1 MNEITIRQ
9 WYDTFKS
16 GEELVEVRIVDNA
29 YKRTYSGYFTDVN
42 TLLNEIRK
50 YDNCN
55 IYFTLNAI
63 NPACYDRE
71 QHDRI
76 VTKPKST
83 TSDNDIVGRDWIL
96 IDIDTK
102 KPSDTNSTDEEKEMA
117 KEVVNNVF
125 KFLRDEGFE
134 KPVVCDSGNGFHLL
148 YKIAM
153 KNSNEN
159 TTICKEFLQVLDML
173 FSNPNV
179 EIDCTT
185 HNASRVCKL
194 YGTFSRKGSNTK
206 KRPQRESKIL
216 RIPDEIKITPNEY
229 FAKVAAM
236 LPKPEQPSKS
246 NYYSNEKFDLEAF
259 LNKHHIA
266 VRNIVRTS
274 SFTKYILDECPFNSS
289 HRAPDSAI
297 FEMSNGG
304 LGFKCLHSSCSQY
317 TWKDFRL
324 KFEPDAYDHKEYQRH
339 EHKMQYYS
347 SQKKEPFVP
356 KKEDS
361 AKGKKWLAM
370 TDVQYVDMSKLVA
383 IPTGYK
389 ELDKK
394 IIGLLMGDVTVL
406 SGLSGCVDCD
416 TEYFNGTEWKKI
428 SDYSYGDKVLQYN
441 KDGSAELVYP
451 TDYIKKQCDYLSLI
465 KSKYG
470 VNQCVSDEHRIVYQT
485 SKKNLAI
492 KTFAELK
499 EQHAGSK
506 HGFIGKFYTTFNYSG
521 KGIPLSEF
529 EIRLMCAIICDG
541 HFCNLYKDKSTCRI
555 NLKKERKKQRLEWIL
570 GKLNMPIDKHQW
582 NPKDLGYNS
591 YLVKAPRIEK
601 EFSNFWYD
609 CNKEQMAI
617 ICDEIL
623 NWDGYITPKRKNF
636 SSISKKTID
645 FIQFCFAC
653 CGYRSTISIDDR
665 LGQKHYKNI
674 CYSLTI
680 TKRNM
685 VSIFASNNPKK
696 EFPIYK
702 TKDGYKYCFSVP
714 SGMLV
719 LRREGRINIT
729 GNSGKSSWI
738 DCVVLNAVQRGYKVG
753 IWSGELQDF
762 RFQSWIDQIAAGK
775 NYVCKK
781 EGYENYYYAPKNIS
795 NQINKWLEG
804 KLFLYNNNYGSKWQQ
819 LFADIKTLVENEGTQ
834 LVVLDNLMALQID
847 SYDGDKYTQ
856 QTRFINDLKEYAK
869 AKNIHVIL
877 VCHPRKE
884 GGFLRKESIS
894 GTADLTNL
902 ADSVIIIHRI
912 GKDFEQRAGEFFGKD
927 KVLPY
932 LKYNSAIEVCKNRSM
947 GVIDLLVGMYYE
959 VESRRLKNEISEN
972 IVYGWQEQPAQLT
985 FEPTPESDVSDL
997 QDIYDNMSNQ
1007 LPFGSELQELPF

>member
-347 SQKKEPFVP
+347 QQKKEPFVP

-361 AKGKKWLAM
+361 TKGKKWLAM

-406 SGLSGCVDCD
+406 SGLSG
-416 TEYFNGTEWKKI
+416 
-428 SDYSYGDKVLQYN
+428 
-441 KDGSAELVYP
+441 
-451 TDYIKKQCDYLSLI
+451 
-465 KSKYG
+465 
-470 VNQCVSDEHRIVYQT
+470 
-485 SKKNLAI
+485 
-492 KTFAELK
+492 
-499 EQHAGSK
+499 
-506 HGFIGKFYTTFNYSG
+506 SG
-521 KGIPLSEF
+521 K
-529 EIRLMCAIICDG
+529 
-541 HFCNLYKDKSTCRI
+541 T
-555 NLKKERKKQRLEWIL
+555 
-570 GKLNMPIDKHQW
+570 
-582 NPKDLGYNS
+582 
-591 YLVKAPRIEK
+591 
-601 EFSNFWYD
+601 
-609 CNKEQMAI
+609 
-617 ICDEIL
+617 
-623 NWDGYITPKRKNF
+623 
-636 SSISKKTID
+636 
-645 FIQFCFAC
+645 
-653 CGYRSTISIDDR
+653 
-665 LGQKHYKNI
+665 
-674 CYSLTI
+674 
-680 TKRNM
+680 
-685 VSIFASNNPKK
+685 
-696 EFPIYK
+696 
-702 TKDGYKYCFSVP
+702 
-714 SGMLV
+714 
-719 LRREGRINIT
+719 
-729 GNSGKSSWI
+729 SWM

-762 RFQSWIDQIAAGK
+762 RFQSWIDQISAGK

-781 EGYENYYYAPKNIS
+781 EGYENYYYAPKNIA

-834 LVVLDNLMALQID
+834 LIVLDNLMALQID

-932 LKYNSAIEVCKNRSM
+932 LKYNSVIEVCKNRSM

>member
-29 YKRTYSGYFTDVN
+29 YKRTYSGYFTDVD

-370 TDVQYVDMSKLVA
+370 TDVQYVDMSKMA
-383 IPTGYK
+383 SIPTGYK

-394 IIGLLMGDVTVL
+394 IIGLLLGDVTVL
-406 SGLSGCVDCD
+406 SGGSG
-416 TEYFNGTEWKKI
+416 
-428 SDYSYGDKVLQYN
+428 
-441 KDGSAELVYP
+441 A
-451 TDYIKKQCDYLSLI
+451 
-465 KSKYG
+465 
-470 VNQCVSDEHRIVYQT
+470 
-485 SKKNLAI
+485 
-492 KTFAELK
+492 
-499 EQHAGSK
+499 
-506 HGFIGKFYTTFNYSG
+506 
-521 KGIPLSEF
+521 
-529 EIRLMCAIICDG
+529 
-541 HFCNLYKDKSTCRI
+541 
-555 NLKKERKKQRLEWIL
+555 
-570 GKLNMPIDKHQW
+570 
-582 NPKDLGYNS
+582 
-591 YLVKAPRIEK
+591 
-601 EFSNFWYD
+601 
-609 CNKEQMAI
+609 
-617 ICDEIL
+617 
-623 NWDGYITPKRKNF
+623 
-636 SSISKKTID
+636 
-645 FIQFCFAC
+645 
-653 CGYRSTISIDDR
+653 
-665 LGQKHYKNI
+665 
-674 CYSLTI
+674 
-680 TKRNM
+680 
-685 VSIFASNNPKK
+685 
-696 EFPIYK
+696 
-702 TKDGYKYCFSVP
+702 
-714 SGMLV
+714 
-719 LRREGRINIT
+719 
-729 GNSGKSSWI
+729 GKSSWI
-738 DCVVLNAVQRGYKVG
+738 DCVALNAIQRGYKVG

-762 RFQSWIDQIAAGK
+762 RFQSWINQIAAGK
-775 NYVCKK
+775 NYVCKR
-781 EGYENYYYAPKNIS
+781 EGFENYYYAPKNIS
-795 NQINKWLEG
+795 NQISNWLEG

-819 LFADIKTLVENEGTQ
+819 LFADVKELVDKEGVQ
-834 LVVLDNLMALQID
+834 LIVLDNLMALQID
-847 SYDGDKYTQ
+847 NYEGDKYTQ
-856 QTRFINDLKEYAK
+856 QTKFINDLKEYAK
-869 AKNIHVIL
+869 AKNVHVLL

-884 GGFLRKESIS
+884 GIFLRKESIS

-902 ADSVIIIHRI
+902 ADSVFIIHRI

-927 KVLPY
+927 KVIPY
-932 LKYNSAIEVCKNRSM
+932 LKYNSVIEVCKNRSM

-1007 LPFGSELQELPF
+1007 LPFGNELQELPF

>member
-274 SFTKYILDECPFNSS
+274 SFTKYILEECPFNSS

-370 TDVQYVDMSKLVA
+370 TDVQYVDMSKMA
-383 IPTGYK
+383 SIPTGYK

-394 IIGLLMGDVTVL
+394 IIGMLLGDVTVL
-406 SGLSGCVDCD
+406 SGGSG
-416 TEYFNGTEWKKI
+416 
-428 SDYSYGDKVLQYN
+428 
-441 KDGSAELVYP
+441 A
-451 TDYIKKQCDYLSLI
+451 
-465 KSKYG
+465 
-470 VNQCVSDEHRIVYQT
+470 
-485 SKKNLAI
+485 
-492 KTFAELK
+492 
-499 EQHAGSK
+499 
-506 HGFIGKFYTTFNYSG
+506 
-521 KGIPLSEF
+521 
-529 EIRLMCAIICDG
+529 
-541 HFCNLYKDKSTCRI
+541 
-555 NLKKERKKQRLEWIL
+555 
-570 GKLNMPIDKHQW
+570 
-582 NPKDLGYNS
+582 
-591 YLVKAPRIEK
+591 
-601 EFSNFWYD
+601 
-609 CNKEQMAI
+609 
-617 ICDEIL
+617 
-623 NWDGYITPKRKNF
+623 
-636 SSISKKTID
+636 
-645 FIQFCFAC
+645 
-653 CGYRSTISIDDR
+653 
-665 LGQKHYKNI
+665 
-674 CYSLTI
+674 
-680 TKRNM
+680 
-685 VSIFASNNPKK
+685 
-696 EFPIYK
+696 
-702 TKDGYKYCFSVP
+702 
-714 SGMLV
+714 
-719 LRREGRINIT
+719 
-729 GNSGKSSWI
+729 GKSSWI
-738 DCVVLNAVQRGYKVG
+738 DCVALNAIQRGYKVG

-762 RFQSWIDQIAAGK
+762 RFQSWINQIAAGK
-775 NYVCKK
+775 NYVCKR
-781 EGYENYYYAPKNIS
+781 EGFENYYYAPKNIS
-795 NQINKWLEG
+795 NQISNWLEG

-819 LFADIKTLVENEGTQ
+819 LFADVKELVDKEGVQ
-834 LVVLDNLMALQID
+834 LIVLDNLMALQID
-847 SYDGDKYTQ
+847 NYEGDKYTQ
-856 QTRFINDLKEYAK
+856 QTKFINDLKEYAK
-869 AKNIHVIL
+869 AKNVHVLL

-884 GGFLRKESIS
+884 GIFLRKESIS

-902 ADSVIIIHRI
+902 ADSVFIIHRI

-927 KVLPY
+927 KVTPY
-932 LKYNSAIEVCKNRSM
+932 LKYNSVIEVCKNRSM
-947 GVIDLLVGMYYE
+947 GVIDLLVGMYFE

-1007 LPFGSELQELPF
+1007 LPFGNELQELPF

>member
-29 YKRTYSGYFTDVN
+29 YKRTYSGYFTDVD

-173 FSNPNV
+173 FSNSNV

-194 YGTFSRKGSNTK
+194 YGAFSRKGSNTK

-347 SQKKEPFVP
+347 QQKKEPFVP

-361 AKGKKWLAM
+361 TKGKKWLAM

-406 SGLSGCVDCD
+406 SGLSG
-416 TEYFNGTEWKKI
+416 
-428 SDYSYGDKVLQYN
+428 
-441 KDGSAELVYP
+441 
-451 TDYIKKQCDYLSLI
+451 
-465 KSKYG
+465 
-470 VNQCVSDEHRIVYQT
+470 
-485 SKKNLAI
+485 
-492 KTFAELK
+492 
-499 EQHAGSK
+499 
-506 HGFIGKFYTTFNYSG
+506 SG
-521 KGIPLSEF
+521 K
-529 EIRLMCAIICDG
+529 
-541 HFCNLYKDKSTCRI
+541 T
-555 NLKKERKKQRLEWIL
+555 
-570 GKLNMPIDKHQW
+570 
-582 NPKDLGYNS
+582 
-591 YLVKAPRIEK
+591 
-601 EFSNFWYD
+601 
-609 CNKEQMAI
+609 
-617 ICDEIL
+617 
-623 NWDGYITPKRKNF
+623 
-636 SSISKKTID
+636 
-645 FIQFCFAC
+645 
-653 CGYRSTISIDDR
+653 
-665 LGQKHYKNI
+665 
-674 CYSLTI
+674 
-680 TKRNM
+680 
-685 VSIFASNNPKK
+685 
-696 EFPIYK
+696 
-702 TKDGYKYCFSVP
+702 
-714 SGMLV
+714 
-719 LRREGRINIT
+719 
-729 GNSGKSSWI
+729 SWI

-762 RFQSWIDQIAAGK
+762 RFQSWIDQISAGK

-781 EGYENYYYAPKNIS
+781 EGYENYYYAPKNIA

-834 LVVLDNLMALQID
+834 LIVLDNLMALQID

-932 LKYNSAIEVCKNRSM
+932 LKYNSVIEVCKNRSM

-1007 LPFGSELQELPF
+1007 LPFGSELPELPF

>member
-1 MNEITIRQ
+1 MTMNEITIRQ

-29 YKRTYSGYFTDVN
+29 YKRTYSGYFTDVD

-153 KNSNEN
+153 KNNNEN

-179 EIDCTT
+179 EIDCSTF
-185 HNASRVCKL
+185 NSSRICKL

-347 SQKKEPFVP
+347 QQKKEPFVP

-361 AKGKKWLAM
+361 TKGKKWLAM

-406 SGLSGCVDCD
+406 SGLSG
-416 TEYFNGTEWKKI
+416 
-428 SDYSYGDKVLQYN
+428 
-441 KDGSAELVYP
+441 
-451 TDYIKKQCDYLSLI
+451 
-465 KSKYG
+465 
-470 VNQCVSDEHRIVYQT
+470 
-485 SKKNLAI
+485 
-492 KTFAELK
+492 
-499 EQHAGSK
+499 
-506 HGFIGKFYTTFNYSG
+506 SG
-521 KGIPLSEF
+521 K
-529 EIRLMCAIICDG
+529 
-541 HFCNLYKDKSTCRI
+541 T
-555 NLKKERKKQRLEWIL
+555 
-570 GKLNMPIDKHQW
+570 
-582 NPKDLGYNS
+582 
-591 YLVKAPRIEK
+591 
-601 EFSNFWYD
+601 
-609 CNKEQMAI
+609 
-617 ICDEIL
+617 
-623 NWDGYITPKRKNF
+623 
-636 SSISKKTID
+636 
-645 FIQFCFAC
+645 
-653 CGYRSTISIDDR
+653 
-665 LGQKHYKNI
+665 
-674 CYSLTI
+674 
-680 TKRNM
+680 
-685 VSIFASNNPKK
+685 
-696 EFPIYK
+696 
-702 TKDGYKYCFSVP
+702 
-714 SGMLV
+714 
-719 LRREGRINIT
+719 
-729 GNSGKSSWI
+729 SWI

-762 RFQSWIDQIAAGK
+762 RFQSWIDQISAGK

-781 EGYENYYYAPKNIS
+781 EGYENYYYAPKNIA

-932 LKYNSAIEVCKNRSM
+932 LKYNSVIEVCKNRSM

>member
-347 SQKKEPFVP
+347 QQKKEPFVP

-370 TDVQYVDMSKLVA
+370 TDVQYVDMSKMA
-383 IPTGYK
+383 SIPTGYK

-394 IIGLLMGDVTVL
+394 IIGLLLGDVTVL
-406 SGLSGCVDCD
+406 SGGSG
-416 TEYFNGTEWKKI
+416 
-428 SDYSYGDKVLQYN
+428 
-441 KDGSAELVYP
+441 A
-451 TDYIKKQCDYLSLI
+451 
-465 KSKYG
+465 
-470 VNQCVSDEHRIVYQT
+470 
-485 SKKNLAI
+485 
-492 KTFAELK
+492 
-499 EQHAGSK
+499 
-506 HGFIGKFYTTFNYSG
+506 
-521 KGIPLSEF
+521 
-529 EIRLMCAIICDG
+529 
-541 HFCNLYKDKSTCRI
+541 
-555 NLKKERKKQRLEWIL
+555 
-570 GKLNMPIDKHQW
+570 
-582 NPKDLGYNS
+582 
-591 YLVKAPRIEK
+591 
-601 EFSNFWYD
+601 
-609 CNKEQMAI
+609 
-617 ICDEIL
+617 
-623 NWDGYITPKRKNF
+623 
-636 SSISKKTID
+636 
-645 FIQFCFAC
+645 
-653 CGYRSTISIDDR
+653 
-665 LGQKHYKNI
+665 
-674 CYSLTI
+674 
-680 TKRNM
+680 
-685 VSIFASNNPKK
+685 
-696 EFPIYK
+696 
-702 TKDGYKYCFSVP
+702 
-714 SGMLV
+714 
-719 LRREGRINIT
+719 
-729 GNSGKSSWI
+729 GKSSWI
-738 DCVVLNAVQRGYKVG
+738 DCVALNAIQRGYKVG

-762 RFQSWIDQIAAGK
+762 RFQSWINQIAAGK
-775 NYVCKK
+775 NYVCKR
-781 EGYENYYYAPKNIS
+781 EGFENYYYAPKNIS
-795 NQINKWLEG
+795 NQISNWLEG

-819 LFADIKTLVENEGTQ
+819 LFADVKELVDKEGVQ
-834 LVVLDNLMALQID
+834 LIVLDNLMALQID
-847 SYDGDKYTQ
+847 NYEGDKYTQ
-856 QTRFINDLKEYAK
+856 QTKFIKDLKEYAK
-869 AKNIHVIL
+869 AKNVHVLL

-884 GGFLRKESIS
+884 GIFLRKESIS

-902 ADSVIIIHRI
+902 ADSVFIIHRI

-932 LKYNSAIEVCKNRSM
+932 LKYNSVIEVCKNRSM

>member
-1 MNEITIRQ
+1 MKMNEITIRQ

-347 SQKKEPFVP
+347 QQKKEPFVP

-361 AKGKKWLAM
+361 TKGKKWLAM

-406 SGLSGCVDCD
+406 SGLSG
-416 TEYFNGTEWKKI
+416 
-428 SDYSYGDKVLQYN
+428 
-441 KDGSAELVYP
+441 
-451 TDYIKKQCDYLSLI
+451 
-465 KSKYG
+465 
-470 VNQCVSDEHRIVYQT
+470 
-485 SKKNLAI
+485 
-492 KTFAELK
+492 
-499 EQHAGSK
+499 
-506 HGFIGKFYTTFNYSG
+506 SG
-521 KGIPLSEF
+521 K
-529 EIRLMCAIICDG
+529 
-541 HFCNLYKDKSTCRI
+541 T
-555 NLKKERKKQRLEWIL
+555 
-570 GKLNMPIDKHQW
+570 
-582 NPKDLGYNS
+582 
-591 YLVKAPRIEK
+591 
-601 EFSNFWYD
+601 
-609 CNKEQMAI
+609 
-617 ICDEIL
+617 
-623 NWDGYITPKRKNF
+623 
-636 SSISKKTID
+636 
-645 FIQFCFAC
+645 
-653 CGYRSTISIDDR
+653 
-665 LGQKHYKNI
+665 
-674 CYSLTI
+674 
-680 TKRNM
+680 
-685 VSIFASNNPKK
+685 
-696 EFPIYK
+696 
-702 TKDGYKYCFSVP
+702 
-714 SGMLV
+714 
-719 LRREGRINIT
+719 
-729 GNSGKSSWI
+729 SWI

-762 RFQSWIDQIAAGK
+762 RFQSWIDQISAGK

-781 EGYENYYYAPKNIS
+781 EGYENYYYAPKNIA

-834 LVVLDNLMALQID
+834 LIVLDNLMALQID

-932 LKYNSAIEVCKNRSM
+932 LKYNSVIEVCKNRSM

>member
-96 IDIDTK
+96 IDIDIK

-347 SQKKEPFVP
+347 QQKKEPFVP

-370 TDVQYVDMSKLVA
+370 TDVQYVDMSKMA
-383 IPTGYK
+383 SIPTGYK

-394 IIGLLMGDVTVL
+394 IIGLLLGDVTVL
-406 SGLSGCVDCD
+406 SGGSG
-416 TEYFNGTEWKKI
+416 
-428 SDYSYGDKVLQYN
+428 
-441 KDGSAELVYP
+441 A
-451 TDYIKKQCDYLSLI
+451 
-465 KSKYG
+465 
-470 VNQCVSDEHRIVYQT
+470 
-485 SKKNLAI
+485 
-492 KTFAELK
+492 
-499 EQHAGSK
+499 
-506 HGFIGKFYTTFNYSG
+506 
-521 KGIPLSEF
+521 
-529 EIRLMCAIICDG
+529 
-541 HFCNLYKDKSTCRI
+541 
-555 NLKKERKKQRLEWIL
+555 
-570 GKLNMPIDKHQW
+570 
-582 NPKDLGYNS
+582 
-591 YLVKAPRIEK
+591 
-601 EFSNFWYD
+601 
-609 CNKEQMAI
+609 
-617 ICDEIL
+617 
-623 NWDGYITPKRKNF
+623 
-636 SSISKKTID
+636 
-645 FIQFCFAC
+645 
-653 CGYRSTISIDDR
+653 
-665 LGQKHYKNI
+665 
-674 CYSLTI
+674 
-680 TKRNM
+680 
-685 VSIFASNNPKK
+685 
-696 EFPIYK
+696 
-702 TKDGYKYCFSVP
+702 
-714 SGMLV
+714 
-719 LRREGRINIT
+719 
-729 GNSGKSSWI
+729 GKSSWI
-738 DCVVLNAVQRGYKVG
+738 DCVALNAIQRGYKVG

-762 RFQSWIDQIAAGK
+762 RFQSWINQIAAGK
-775 NYVCKK
+775 NYVCKR
-781 EGYENYYYAPKNIS
+781 EGFENYYYAPKNIS
-795 NQINKWLEG
+795 NQISNWLEG

-819 LFADIKTLVENEGTQ
+819 LFADVKELVDKEGVQ
-834 LVVLDNLMALQID
+834 LIVLDNLMALQID
-847 SYDGDKYTQ
+847 NYEGDKYTQ
-856 QTRFINDLKEYAK
+856 QTKFINDLKEYAK
-869 AKNIHVIL
+869 AKNVHVLL

-884 GGFLRKESIS
+884 GIFLRKESIS

-902 ADSVIIIHRI
+902 ADSVFIIHRI

-932 LKYNSAIEVCKNRSM
+932 LKYNSVIEVCKNRSM

>member
-83 TSDNDIVGRDWIL
+83 TSDNDIVGRDWML

-179 EIDCTT
+179 EIDRTT
-185 HNASRVCKL
+185 QNASRVCKL

-274 SFTKYILDECPFNSS
+274 SFTKYILEECPFNSS

-370 TDVQYVDMSKLVA
+370 TDVQYVDMSKMA
-383 IPTGYK
+383 SIPTGYK

-394 IIGLLMGDVTVL
+394 IIGLLLGDVTVL
-406 SGLSGCVDCD
+406 SGGSG
-416 TEYFNGTEWKKI
+416 
-428 SDYSYGDKVLQYN
+428 
-441 KDGSAELVYP
+441 A
-451 TDYIKKQCDYLSLI
+451 
-465 KSKYG
+465 
-470 VNQCVSDEHRIVYQT
+470 
-485 SKKNLAI
+485 
-492 KTFAELK
+492 
-499 EQHAGSK
+499 
-506 HGFIGKFYTTFNYSG
+506 
-521 KGIPLSEF
+521 
-529 EIRLMCAIICDG
+529 
-541 HFCNLYKDKSTCRI
+541 
-555 NLKKERKKQRLEWIL
+555 
-570 GKLNMPIDKHQW
+570 
-582 NPKDLGYNS
+582 
-591 YLVKAPRIEK
+591 
-601 EFSNFWYD
+601 
-609 CNKEQMAI
+609 
-617 ICDEIL
+617 
-623 NWDGYITPKRKNF
+623 
-636 SSISKKTID
+636 
-645 FIQFCFAC
+645 
-653 CGYRSTISIDDR
+653 
-665 LGQKHYKNI
+665 
-674 CYSLTI
+674 
-680 TKRNM
+680 
-685 VSIFASNNPKK
+685 
-696 EFPIYK
+696 
-702 TKDGYKYCFSVP
+702 
-714 SGMLV
+714 
-719 LRREGRINIT
+719 
-729 GNSGKSSWI
+729 GKSSWI
-738 DCVVLNAVQRGYKVG
+738 DCVALNAIQRGYKVG

-762 RFQSWIDQIAAGK
+762 RFQSWINQIAAGK
-775 NYVCKK
+775 NYVCKR
-781 EGYENYYYAPKNIS
+781 EGFENYYYAPKNIS
-795 NQINKWLEG
+795 NQISNWLEG

-819 LFADIKTLVENEGTQ
+819 LFADVKELVDKEGVQ
-834 LVVLDNLMALQID
+834 LIVLDNLMALQID
-847 SYDGDKYTQ
+847 NYEGDKYTQ
-856 QTRFINDLKEYAK
+856 QTKFINDLKEYAK
-869 AKNIHVIL
+869 AKNVHVLL

-884 GGFLRKESIS
+884 GIFLRKESIS

-902 ADSVIIIHRI
+902 ADSVFIIHRI

-927 KVLPY
+927 KVTPY
-932 LKYNSAIEVCKNRSM
+932 LKYNSVIEVCKNRSM
-947 GVIDLLVGMYYE
+947 GVIDLLVGMYFE

-1007 LPFGSELQELPF
+1007 LPFGNELQELPF

>member
-16 GEELVEVRIVDNA
+16 GEELVEVRIVDNT

-324 KFEPDAYDHKEYQRH
+324 KFESDAYDHKEYQRH

-370 TDVQYVDMSKLVA
+370 TDVQYVDMSKMA
-383 IPTGYK
+383 SIPTGYK

-394 IIGLLMGDVTVL
+394 IIGLLLGDVTVL
-406 SGLSGCVDCD
+406 SGGSG
-416 TEYFNGTEWKKI
+416 
-428 SDYSYGDKVLQYN
+428 
-441 KDGSAELVYP
+441 A
-451 TDYIKKQCDYLSLI
+451 
-465 KSKYG
+465 
-470 VNQCVSDEHRIVYQT
+470 
-485 SKKNLAI
+485 
-492 KTFAELK
+492 
-499 EQHAGSK
+499 
-506 HGFIGKFYTTFNYSG
+506 
-521 KGIPLSEF
+521 
-529 EIRLMCAIICDG
+529 
-541 HFCNLYKDKSTCRI
+541 
-555 NLKKERKKQRLEWIL
+555 
-570 GKLNMPIDKHQW
+570 
-582 NPKDLGYNS
+582 
-591 YLVKAPRIEK
+591 
-601 EFSNFWYD
+601 
-609 CNKEQMAI
+609 
-617 ICDEIL
+617 
-623 NWDGYITPKRKNF
+623 
-636 SSISKKTID
+636 
-645 FIQFCFAC
+645 
-653 CGYRSTISIDDR
+653 
-665 LGQKHYKNI
+665 
-674 CYSLTI
+674 
-680 TKRNM
+680 
-685 VSIFASNNPKK
+685 
-696 EFPIYK
+696 
-702 TKDGYKYCFSVP
+702 
-714 SGMLV
+714 
-719 LRREGRINIT
+719 
-729 GNSGKSSWI
+729 GKSSWI
-738 DCVVLNAVQRGYKVG
+738 DCVALNAIQRGYKVG

-762 RFQSWIDQIAAGK
+762 RFQSWINQIAAGK
-775 NYVCKK
+775 NYVCKR
-781 EGYENYYYAPKNIS
+781 EGFENYYYAPKNIS
-795 NQINKWLEG
+795 NQISNWLEG

-819 LFADIKTLVENEGTQ
+819 LFADVKELVDKEGVQ
-834 LVVLDNLMALQID
+834 LIVLDNLMALQID
-847 SYDGDKYTQ
+847 NYEGDKYTQ
-856 QTRFINDLKEYAK
+856 QTKFINDLKEYAK
-869 AKNIHVIL
+869 AKNVHVLL

-884 GGFLRKESIS
+884 GIFLRKESIS

-902 ADSVIIIHRI
+902 ADSVFIIHRI

-932 LKYNSAIEVCKNRSM
+932 LKYNSVIEVCKNRSM

>member
-1 MNEITIRQ
+1 MTMNEITIRQ

-29 YKRTYSGYFTDVN
+29 YKRTYSGYFTDVD

-173 FSNPNV
+173 FSNSNV

-347 SQKKEPFVP
+347 QQKKEPFVP

-361 AKGKKWLAM
+361 TKGKKWLAM

-406 SGLSGCVDCD
+406 SGLSG
-416 TEYFNGTEWKKI
+416 
-428 SDYSYGDKVLQYN
+428 
-441 KDGSAELVYP
+441 
-451 TDYIKKQCDYLSLI
+451 
-465 KSKYG
+465 
-470 VNQCVSDEHRIVYQT
+470 
-485 SKKNLAI
+485 
-492 KTFAELK
+492 
-499 EQHAGSK
+499 
-506 HGFIGKFYTTFNYSG
+506 SG
-521 KGIPLSEF
+521 K
-529 EIRLMCAIICDG
+529 
-541 HFCNLYKDKSTCRI
+541 T
-555 NLKKERKKQRLEWIL
+555 
-570 GKLNMPIDKHQW
+570 
-582 NPKDLGYNS
+582 
-591 YLVKAPRIEK
+591 
-601 EFSNFWYD
+601 
-609 CNKEQMAI
+609 
-617 ICDEIL
+617 
-623 NWDGYITPKRKNF
+623 
-636 SSISKKTID
+636 
-645 FIQFCFAC
+645 
-653 CGYRSTISIDDR
+653 
-665 LGQKHYKNI
+665 
-674 CYSLTI
+674 
-680 TKRNM
+680 
-685 VSIFASNNPKK
+685 
-696 EFPIYK
+696 
-702 TKDGYKYCFSVP
+702 
-714 SGMLV
+714 
-719 LRREGRINIT
+719 
-729 GNSGKSSWI
+729 SWI

-762 RFQSWIDQIAAGK
+762 RFQSWIDQISAGK

-781 EGYENYYYAPKNIS
+781 EGYENYYYAPKNIA

-834 LVVLDNLMALQID
+834 LIVLDNLMALQID

-932 LKYNSAIEVCKNRSM
+932 LKYNSVIEVCKNRSM

>member
-1 MNEITIRQ
+1 MTMNEITIRQ

-29 YKRTYSGYFTDVN
+29 YKRTYSGYFTDVD

-179 EIDCTT
+179 EIDCSTF
-185 HNASRVCKL
+185 NSSRICKL

-216 RIPDEIKITPNEY
+216 RIPDEVKITPNEY

-274 SFTKYILDECPFNSS
+274 SFTKYILEECPFNSS

-370 TDVQYVDMSKLVA
+370 TDVQYVDMSKMA
-383 IPTGYK
+383 SIPTGYK

-394 IIGLLMGDVTVL
+394 IIGLLLGDVTVL
-406 SGLSGCVDCD
+406 SGGSG
-416 TEYFNGTEWKKI
+416 
-428 SDYSYGDKVLQYN
+428 
-441 KDGSAELVYP
+441 A
-451 TDYIKKQCDYLSLI
+451 
-465 KSKYG
+465 
-470 VNQCVSDEHRIVYQT
+470 
-485 SKKNLAI
+485 
-492 KTFAELK
+492 
-499 EQHAGSK
+499 
-506 HGFIGKFYTTFNYSG
+506 
-521 KGIPLSEF
+521 
-529 EIRLMCAIICDG
+529 
-541 HFCNLYKDKSTCRI
+541 
-555 NLKKERKKQRLEWIL
+555 
-570 GKLNMPIDKHQW
+570 
-582 NPKDLGYNS
+582 
-591 YLVKAPRIEK
+591 
-601 EFSNFWYD
+601 
-609 CNKEQMAI
+609 
-617 ICDEIL
+617 
-623 NWDGYITPKRKNF
+623 
-636 SSISKKTID
+636 
-645 FIQFCFAC
+645 
-653 CGYRSTISIDDR
+653 
-665 LGQKHYKNI
+665 
-674 CYSLTI
+674 
-680 TKRNM
+680 
-685 VSIFASNNPKK
+685 
-696 EFPIYK
+696 
-702 TKDGYKYCFSVP
+702 
-714 SGMLV
+714 
-719 LRREGRINIT
+719 
-729 GNSGKSSWI
+729 GKSSWI
-738 DCVVLNAVQRGYKVG
+738 DCVALNAIQRGYKVG

-762 RFQSWIDQIAAGK
+762 RFQSWINQIAAGK
-775 NYVCKK
+775 NYVCKR
-781 EGYENYYYAPKNIS
+781 EGFENYYYAPKNIS
-795 NQINKWLEG
+795 NQISNWLEG

-819 LFADIKTLVENEGTQ
+819 LFADVKELVDKEGVQ
-834 LVVLDNLMALQID
+834 LIVLDNLMALQID
-847 SYDGDKYTQ
+847 NYEGDKYTQ
-856 QTRFINDLKEYAK
+856 QTKFINDLKEYAK
-869 AKNIHVIL
+869 AKNVHVLL

-884 GGFLRKESIS
+884 GIFLRKESIS

-902 ADSVIIIHRI
+902 ADSVFIIHRI

-932 LKYNSAIEVCKNRSM
+932 LKYNSVIEVCKNRSM

-985 FEPTPESDVSDL
+985 FETTPESDVSDL

>member
-173 FSNPNV
+173 FYNPNV

-347 SQKKEPFVP
+347 QQKKEPFVP

-361 AKGKKWLAM
+361 TKGKKWLAM

-406 SGLSGCVDCD
+406 SGLSG
-416 TEYFNGTEWKKI
+416 
-428 SDYSYGDKVLQYN
+428 
-441 KDGSAELVYP
+441 
-451 TDYIKKQCDYLSLI
+451 
-465 KSKYG
+465 
-470 VNQCVSDEHRIVYQT
+470 
-485 SKKNLAI
+485 
-492 KTFAELK
+492 
-499 EQHAGSK
+499 
-506 HGFIGKFYTTFNYSG
+506 SG
-521 KGIPLSEF
+521 K
-529 EIRLMCAIICDG
+529 
-541 HFCNLYKDKSTCRI
+541 T
-555 NLKKERKKQRLEWIL
+555 
-570 GKLNMPIDKHQW
+570 
-582 NPKDLGYNS
+582 
-591 YLVKAPRIEK
+591 
-601 EFSNFWYD
+601 
-609 CNKEQMAI
+609 
-617 ICDEIL
+617 
-623 NWDGYITPKRKNF
+623 
-636 SSISKKTID
+636 
-645 FIQFCFAC
+645 
-653 CGYRSTISIDDR
+653 
-665 LGQKHYKNI
+665 
-674 CYSLTI
+674 
-680 TKRNM
+680 
-685 VSIFASNNPKK
+685 
-696 EFPIYK
+696 
-702 TKDGYKYCFSVP
+702 
-714 SGMLV
+714 
-719 LRREGRINIT
+719 
-729 GNSGKSSWI
+729 SWI

-762 RFQSWIDQIAAGK
+762 RFQSWIDQISAGK

-781 EGYENYYYAPKNIS
+781 EGYENYYYAPKNIA

-834 LVVLDNLMALQID
+834 LIVLDNLMALQID

-932 LKYNSAIEVCKNRSM
+932 LKYNSVIEVCKNRSM

-1007 LPFGSELQELPF
+1007 LPFGSELPELPF

>member
-274 SFTKYILDECPFNSS
+274 SFTKYILEECPFNSS

-370 TDVQYVDMSKLVA
+370 TDVQYVDMSKIA
-383 IPTGYK
+383 SIPTGYK

-394 IIGLLMGDVTVL
+394 IIGLLLGDVTVL
-406 SGLSGCVDCD
+406 SGGSG
-416 TEYFNGTEWKKI
+416 
-428 SDYSYGDKVLQYN
+428 
-441 KDGSAELVYP
+441 A
-451 TDYIKKQCDYLSLI
+451 
-465 KSKYG
+465 
-470 VNQCVSDEHRIVYQT
+470 
-485 SKKNLAI
+485 
-492 KTFAELK
+492 
-499 EQHAGSK
+499 
-506 HGFIGKFYTTFNYSG
+506 
-521 KGIPLSEF
+521 
-529 EIRLMCAIICDG
+529 
-541 HFCNLYKDKSTCRI
+541 
-555 NLKKERKKQRLEWIL
+555 
-570 GKLNMPIDKHQW
+570 
-582 NPKDLGYNS
+582 
-591 YLVKAPRIEK
+591 
-601 EFSNFWYD
+601 
-609 CNKEQMAI
+609 
-617 ICDEIL
+617 
-623 NWDGYITPKRKNF
+623 
-636 SSISKKTID
+636 
-645 FIQFCFAC
+645 
-653 CGYRSTISIDDR
+653 
-665 LGQKHYKNI
+665 
-674 CYSLTI
+674 
-680 TKRNM
+680 
-685 VSIFASNNPKK
+685 
-696 EFPIYK
+696 
-702 TKDGYKYCFSVP
+702 
-714 SGMLV
+714 
-719 LRREGRINIT
+719 
-729 GNSGKSSWI
+729 GKSSWI
-738 DCVVLNAVQRGYKVG
+738 DCVALNAIQRGYKVG

-762 RFQSWIDQIAAGK
+762 RFQSWINQIAAGK
-775 NYVCKK
+775 NYVCKR
-781 EGYENYYYAPKNIS
+781 EGFENYYYAPKNIS
-795 NQINKWLEG
+795 NQISNWLEG

-819 LFADIKTLVENEGTQ
+819 LFADVKELVDKEGVQ
-834 LVVLDNLMALQID
+834 LIVLDNLMALQID
-847 SYDGDKYTQ
+847 NYEGDKYTQ
-856 QTRFINDLKEYAK
+856 QTKFINDLKEYAK
-869 AKNIHVIL
+869 AKNVHVLL

-884 GGFLRKESIS
+884 GIFLRKESIS

-902 ADSVIIIHRI
+902 ADSVFIIHRI

-932 LKYNSAIEVCKNRSM
+932 LKYNSVIEVCKNRSM

-1007 LPFGSELQELPF
+1007 LPFGSELPELPF

>member
-370 TDVQYVDMSKLVA
+370 TDVQYVDMSKMA
-383 IPTGYK
+383 SIPTGYK

-394 IIGLLMGDVTVL
+394 IIGLLLGDVTVL
-406 SGLSGCVDCD
+406 SGGSG
-416 TEYFNGTEWKKI
+416 
-428 SDYSYGDKVLQYN
+428 
-441 KDGSAELVYP
+441 A
-451 TDYIKKQCDYLSLI
+451 
-465 KSKYG
+465 
-470 VNQCVSDEHRIVYQT
+470 
-485 SKKNLAI
+485 
-492 KTFAELK
+492 
-499 EQHAGSK
+499 
-506 HGFIGKFYTTFNYSG
+506 
-521 KGIPLSEF
+521 
-529 EIRLMCAIICDG
+529 
-541 HFCNLYKDKSTCRI
+541 
-555 NLKKERKKQRLEWIL
+555 
-570 GKLNMPIDKHQW
+570 
-582 NPKDLGYNS
+582 
-591 YLVKAPRIEK
+591 
-601 EFSNFWYD
+601 
-609 CNKEQMAI
+609 
-617 ICDEIL
+617 
-623 NWDGYITPKRKNF
+623 
-636 SSISKKTID
+636 
-645 FIQFCFAC
+645 
-653 CGYRSTISIDDR
+653 
-665 LGQKHYKNI
+665 
-674 CYSLTI
+674 
-680 TKRNM
+680 
-685 VSIFASNNPKK
+685 
-696 EFPIYK
+696 
-702 TKDGYKYCFSVP
+702 
-714 SGMLV
+714 
-719 LRREGRINIT
+719 
-729 GNSGKSSWI
+729 GKSSWI
-738 DCVVLNAVQRGYKVG
+738 DCVALNAIQRGYKVG

-762 RFQSWIDQIAAGK
+762 RFQSWINQIAAGK
-775 NYVCKK
+775 NYVCKR
-781 EGYENYYYAPKNIS
+781 EGFENYYYAPKNIS
-795 NQINKWLEG
+795 NQISNWLEG

-819 LFADIKTLVENEGTQ
+819 LFADVKELVDKEGVQ
-834 LVVLDNLMALQID
+834 LIVLDNLMALQID
-847 SYDGDKYTQ
+847 NYEGDKYTQ
-856 QTRFINDLKEYAK
+856 QTKFINDLKEYAK
-869 AKNIHVIL
+869 AKNVHVLL

-884 GGFLRKESIS
+884 GIFLRKESIS

-902 ADSVIIIHRI
+902 ADSVFIIHRI

-927 KVLPY
+927 KVIPY
-932 LKYNSAIEVCKNRSM
+932 LKYNSVIEVCKNRSM

-1007 LPFGSELQELPF
+1007 LPFGNELQELPF

>member
-29 YKRTYSGYFTDVN
+29 YKRTYSGYFTDVD

-347 SQKKEPFVP
+347 QQKKEPFVP

-370 TDVQYVDMSKLVA
+370 TDVQYVDMSKMA
-383 IPTGYK
+383 SIPTGYK

-394 IIGLLMGDVTVL
+394 IIGLLLGDVTVL
-406 SGLSGCVDCD
+406 SGGSG
-416 TEYFNGTEWKKI
+416 
-428 SDYSYGDKVLQYN
+428 
-441 KDGSAELVYP
+441 A
-451 TDYIKKQCDYLSLI
+451 
-465 KSKYG
+465 
-470 VNQCVSDEHRIVYQT
+470 
-485 SKKNLAI
+485 
-492 KTFAELK
+492 
-499 EQHAGSK
+499 
-506 HGFIGKFYTTFNYSG
+506 
-521 KGIPLSEF
+521 
-529 EIRLMCAIICDG
+529 
-541 HFCNLYKDKSTCRI
+541 
-555 NLKKERKKQRLEWIL
+555 
-570 GKLNMPIDKHQW
+570 
-582 NPKDLGYNS
+582 
-591 YLVKAPRIEK
+591 
-601 EFSNFWYD
+601 
-609 CNKEQMAI
+609 
-617 ICDEIL
+617 
-623 NWDGYITPKRKNF
+623 
-636 SSISKKTID
+636 
-645 FIQFCFAC
+645 
-653 CGYRSTISIDDR
+653 
-665 LGQKHYKNI
+665 
-674 CYSLTI
+674 
-680 TKRNM
+680 
-685 VSIFASNNPKK
+685 
-696 EFPIYK
+696 
-702 TKDGYKYCFSVP
+702 
-714 SGMLV
+714 
-719 LRREGRINIT
+719 
-729 GNSGKSSWI
+729 GKSSWI
-738 DCVVLNAVQRGYKVG
+738 DCVALNAIQRGYKVG

-762 RFQSWIDQIAAGK
+762 RFQSWINQIAAGK
-775 NYVCKK
+775 NYVCKR
-781 EGYENYYYAPKNIS
+781 EGFENYYYAPKNIS
-795 NQINKWLEG
+795 NQISNWLEG

-819 LFADIKTLVENEGTQ
+819 LFADVKELVDKEGVQ
-834 LVVLDNLMALQID
+834 LIVLDNLMALQID
-847 SYDGDKYTQ
+847 NYEGDKYTQ
-856 QTRFINDLKEYAK
+856 QTKFINDLKEYAK
-869 AKNIHVIL
+869 AKNVHVLL

-884 GGFLRKESIS
+884 GIFLRKESIS

-902 ADSVIIIHRI
+902 ADSVFIIHRI

-932 LKYNSAIEVCKNRSM
+932 LKYNSVIEVCKNRSM
-947 GVIDLLVGMYYE
+947 GAIDLLVGMYYE

>member
-29 YKRTYSGYFTDVN
+29 YKRTYSGYFTDVD

-229 FAKVAAM
+229 FAKVAAI

-274 SFTKYILDECPFNSS
+274 SFTKYILEECPFNSS

-370 TDVQYVDMSKLVA
+370 TDVQYVDMSKMA
-383 IPTGYK
+383 SIPTGYK

-394 IIGLLMGDVTVL
+394 IIGLLLGDVTVL
-406 SGLSGCVDCD
+406 SGGSG
-416 TEYFNGTEWKKI
+416 
-428 SDYSYGDKVLQYN
+428 
-441 KDGSAELVYP
+441 A
-451 TDYIKKQCDYLSLI
+451 
-465 KSKYG
+465 
-470 VNQCVSDEHRIVYQT
+470 
-485 SKKNLAI
+485 
-492 KTFAELK
+492 
-499 EQHAGSK
+499 
-506 HGFIGKFYTTFNYSG
+506 
-521 KGIPLSEF
+521 
-529 EIRLMCAIICDG
+529 
-541 HFCNLYKDKSTCRI
+541 
-555 NLKKERKKQRLEWIL
+555 
-570 GKLNMPIDKHQW
+570 
-582 NPKDLGYNS
+582 
-591 YLVKAPRIEK
+591 
-601 EFSNFWYD
+601 
-609 CNKEQMAI
+609 
-617 ICDEIL
+617 
-623 NWDGYITPKRKNF
+623 
-636 SSISKKTID
+636 
-645 FIQFCFAC
+645 
-653 CGYRSTISIDDR
+653 
-665 LGQKHYKNI
+665 
-674 CYSLTI
+674 
-680 TKRNM
+680 
-685 VSIFASNNPKK
+685 
-696 EFPIYK
+696 
-702 TKDGYKYCFSVP
+702 
-714 SGMLV
+714 
-719 LRREGRINIT
+719 
-729 GNSGKSSWI
+729 GKSSWI
-738 DCVVLNAVQRGYKVG
+738 DCVALNAIQRGYKVG

-762 RFQSWIDQIAAGK
+762 RFQSWINQIAAGK
-775 NYVCKK
+775 NYVCKR
-781 EGYENYYYAPKNIS
+781 EGFENYYYAPKNIS
-795 NQINKWLEG
+795 NQISNWLEG

-819 LFADIKTLVENEGTQ
+819 LFADVKELVDKEGVQ
-834 LVVLDNLMALQID
+834 LIVLDNLMALQID
-847 SYDGDKYTQ
+847 NYEGDKYTQ
-856 QTRFINDLKEYAK
+856 QTKFINDLKEYAK
-869 AKNIHVIL
+869 AKNVHVLL

-884 GGFLRKESIS
+884 GIFLRKESIS

-902 ADSVIIIHRI
+902 ADSVFIIHRI

-927 KVLPY
+927 KVIPY
-932 LKYNSAIEVCKNRSM
+932 LKYNSVIEVCKNRSM

-1007 LPFGSELQELPF
+1007 LPFGNELQELPF

>member
-179 EIDCTT
+179 EIDCSTF
-185 HNASRVCKL
+185 NSSRICKL

-216 RIPDEIKITPNEY
+216 RIPDEVKITPNEY

-347 SQKKEPFVP
+347 QQKKEPFVP

-361 AKGKKWLAM
+361 TKGKKWLAM

-406 SGLSGCVDCD
+406 SGLSG
-416 TEYFNGTEWKKI
+416 
-428 SDYSYGDKVLQYN
+428 
-441 KDGSAELVYP
+441 
-451 TDYIKKQCDYLSLI
+451 
-465 KSKYG
+465 
-470 VNQCVSDEHRIVYQT
+470 
-485 SKKNLAI
+485 
-492 KTFAELK
+492 
-499 EQHAGSK
+499 
-506 HGFIGKFYTTFNYSG
+506 SG
-521 KGIPLSEF
+521 K
-529 EIRLMCAIICDG
+529 
-541 HFCNLYKDKSTCRI
+541 T
-555 NLKKERKKQRLEWIL
+555 
-570 GKLNMPIDKHQW
+570 
-582 NPKDLGYNS
+582 
-591 YLVKAPRIEK
+591 
-601 EFSNFWYD
+601 
-609 CNKEQMAI
+609 
-617 ICDEIL
+617 
-623 NWDGYITPKRKNF
+623 
-636 SSISKKTID
+636 
-645 FIQFCFAC
+645 
-653 CGYRSTISIDDR
+653 
-665 LGQKHYKNI
+665 
-674 CYSLTI
+674 
-680 TKRNM
+680 
-685 VSIFASNNPKK
+685 
-696 EFPIYK
+696 
-702 TKDGYKYCFSVP
+702 
-714 SGMLV
+714 
-719 LRREGRINIT
+719 
-729 GNSGKSSWI
+729 SWI

-762 RFQSWIDQIAAGK
+762 RFQSWIDQISAGK

-781 EGYENYYYAPKNIS
+781 EGYENYYYAPKNIA

-894 GTADLTNL
+894 GTVDLTNL

-932 LKYNSAIEVCKNRSM
+932 LKYNSVIEVCKNRSM
-947 GVIDLLVGMYYE
+947 GVIDLLVGMYFE

-972 IVYGWQEQPAQLT
+972 IVYGWQEQPVQLT

-1007 LPFGSELQELPF
+1007 LPFGNELQELPF

>member
-179 EIDCTT
+179 EIDCSTF
-185 HNASRVCKL
+185 NSSRICKL
-194 YGTFSRKGSNTK
+194 YGTFGRKGSNTK

-216 RIPDEIKITPNEY
+216 RIPDDVKITPNEY

-406 SGLSGCVDCD
+406 SGLSG
-416 TEYFNGTEWKKI
+416 
-428 SDYSYGDKVLQYN
+428 
-441 KDGSAELVYP
+441 
-451 TDYIKKQCDYLSLI
+451 
-465 KSKYG
+465 
-470 VNQCVSDEHRIVYQT
+470 
-485 SKKNLAI
+485 
-492 KTFAELK
+492 
-499 EQHAGSK
+499 
-506 HGFIGKFYTTFNYSG
+506 SG
-521 KGIPLSEF
+521 K
-529 EIRLMCAIICDG
+529 
-541 HFCNLYKDKSTCRI
+541 T
-555 NLKKERKKQRLEWIL
+555 
-570 GKLNMPIDKHQW
+570 
-582 NPKDLGYNS
+582 
-591 YLVKAPRIEK
+591 
-601 EFSNFWYD
+601 
-609 CNKEQMAI
+609 
-617 ICDEIL
+617 
-623 NWDGYITPKRKNF
+623 
-636 SSISKKTID
+636 
-645 FIQFCFAC
+645 
-653 CGYRSTISIDDR
+653 
-665 LGQKHYKNI
+665 
-674 CYSLTI
+674 
-680 TKRNM
+680 
-685 VSIFASNNPKK
+685 
-696 EFPIYK
+696 
-702 TKDGYKYCFSVP
+702 
-714 SGMLV
+714 
-719 LRREGRINIT
+719 
-729 GNSGKSSWI
+729 SWI

-762 RFQSWIDQIAAGK
+762 RFQSWIDQISAGK

-781 EGYENYYYAPKNIS
+781 EGYENYYYTPKNIA

-804 KLFLYNNNYGSKWQQ
+804 KLFLYNNNYGSEWQQ
-819 LFADIKTLVENEGTQ
+819 LFADINTLVENEGTQ

-932 LKYNSAIEVCKNRSM
+932 LKYNSVIEVCKNRSM

-985 FEPTPESDVSDL
+985 FETTPESDVSDL

-1007 LPFGSELQELPF
+1007 LPFGNELQELPF

>member
-29 YKRTYSGYFTDVN
+29 YKRTYSGYFTDVD

-216 RIPDEIKITPNEY
+216 RIPDDVKITPNEY

-370 TDVQYVDMSKLVA
+370 TDVQYVDMSKMA
-383 IPTGYK
+383 SIPTGYK

-394 IIGLLMGDVTVL
+394 IIGLLLGDVTVL
-406 SGLSGCVDCD
+406 SGGSG
-416 TEYFNGTEWKKI
+416 
-428 SDYSYGDKVLQYN
+428 
-441 KDGSAELVYP
+441 A
-451 TDYIKKQCDYLSLI
+451 
-465 KSKYG
+465 
-470 VNQCVSDEHRIVYQT
+470 
-485 SKKNLAI
+485 
-492 KTFAELK
+492 
-499 EQHAGSK
+499 
-506 HGFIGKFYTTFNYSG
+506 
-521 KGIPLSEF
+521 
-529 EIRLMCAIICDG
+529 
-541 HFCNLYKDKSTCRI
+541 
-555 NLKKERKKQRLEWIL
+555 
-570 GKLNMPIDKHQW
+570 
-582 NPKDLGYNS
+582 
-591 YLVKAPRIEK
+591 
-601 EFSNFWYD
+601 
-609 CNKEQMAI
+609 
-617 ICDEIL
+617 
-623 NWDGYITPKRKNF
+623 
-636 SSISKKTID
+636 
-645 FIQFCFAC
+645 
-653 CGYRSTISIDDR
+653 
-665 LGQKHYKNI
+665 
-674 CYSLTI
+674 
-680 TKRNM
+680 
-685 VSIFASNNPKK
+685 
-696 EFPIYK
+696 
-702 TKDGYKYCFSVP
+702 
-714 SGMLV
+714 
-719 LRREGRINIT
+719 
-729 GNSGKSSWI
+729 GKSSWI
-738 DCVVLNAVQRGYKVG
+738 DCVALNAIQRGYKVG

-762 RFQSWIDQIAAGK
+762 RFQSWINQIAAGK
-775 NYVCKK
+775 NYVCKR
-781 EGYENYYYAPKNIS
+781 EGFENYYYAPKNIS
-795 NQINKWLEG
+795 NQISNWLEG

-819 LFADIKTLVENEGTQ
+819 LFADVKELVDKEGVQ
-834 LVVLDNLMALQID
+834 LIVLDNLMALQID
-847 SYDGDKYTQ
+847 NYEGDKYTQ
-856 QTRFINDLKEYAK
+856 QTKFINDLKEYAK
-869 AKNIHVIL
+869 AKNVHVLL

-884 GGFLRKESIS
+884 GIFLRKESIS

-902 ADSVIIIHRI
+902 ADSVFIIHRI

-927 KVLPY
+927 KVIPY
-932 LKYNSAIEVCKNRSM
+932 LKYNSVIEVCKNRSM
-947 GVIDLLVGMYYE
+947 GVIDLLVGMYFE

-1007 LPFGSELQELPF
+1007 LPFGNELQELPF

>member
-29 YKRTYSGYFTDVN
+29 YKRTYSGYFTDVD

-179 EIDCTT
+179 EIDCSTF
-185 HNASRVCKL
+185 NSSRICKL

-216 RIPDEIKITPNEY
+216 RIPDEVKITPNEY

-324 KFEPDAYDHKEYQRH
+324 KFEPDAYDYKEYQRH

-406 SGLSGCVDCD
+406 SGLSG
-416 TEYFNGTEWKKI
+416 
-428 SDYSYGDKVLQYN
+428 
-441 KDGSAELVYP
+441 
-451 TDYIKKQCDYLSLI
+451 
-465 KSKYG
+465 
-470 VNQCVSDEHRIVYQT
+470 
-485 SKKNLAI
+485 
-492 KTFAELK
+492 
-499 EQHAGSK
+499 
-506 HGFIGKFYTTFNYSG
+506 SG
-521 KGIPLSEF
+521 K
-529 EIRLMCAIICDG
+529 
-541 HFCNLYKDKSTCRI
+541 T
-555 NLKKERKKQRLEWIL
+555 
-570 GKLNMPIDKHQW
+570 
-582 NPKDLGYNS
+582 
-591 YLVKAPRIEK
+591 
-601 EFSNFWYD
+601 
-609 CNKEQMAI
+609 
-617 ICDEIL
+617 
-623 NWDGYITPKRKNF
+623 
-636 SSISKKTID
+636 
-645 FIQFCFAC
+645 
-653 CGYRSTISIDDR
+653 
-665 LGQKHYKNI
+665 
-674 CYSLTI
+674 
-680 TKRNM
+680 
-685 VSIFASNNPKK
+685 
-696 EFPIYK
+696 
-702 TKDGYKYCFSVP
+702 
-714 SGMLV
+714 
-719 LRREGRINIT
+719 
-729 GNSGKSSWI
+729 SWI

-762 RFQSWIDQIAAGK
+762 RFQSWIDQISAGK

-781 EGYENYYYAPKNIS
+781 EGYENYYYAPKNIA

-834 LVVLDNLMALQID
+834 LIVLDNLMALQID

-927 KVLPY
+927 KVIPY
-932 LKYNSAIEVCKNRSM
+932 LKYNSVIEVCKNRSM

-1007 LPFGSELQELPF
+1007 LPFGNELQELPF

>member
-1 MNEITIRQ
+1 MTMNEITIRQ

-16 GEELVEVRIVDNA
+16 AEELVEVRIVDNA
-29 YKRTYSGYFTDVN
+29 YKRTYSGYFTDVD

-153 KNSNEN
+153 KNNNEN

-179 EIDCTT
+179 EIDCSTF
-185 HNASRVCKL
+185 NSSRICKL

-216 RIPDEIKITPNEY
+216 RIPDEVKITPNEY

-347 SQKKEPFVP
+347 QQKKEPFVP

-361 AKGKKWLAM
+361 TKGKKWLAM

-406 SGLSGCVDCD
+406 SGLSG
-416 TEYFNGTEWKKI
+416 
-428 SDYSYGDKVLQYN
+428 
-441 KDGSAELVYP
+441 
-451 TDYIKKQCDYLSLI
+451 
-465 KSKYG
+465 
-470 VNQCVSDEHRIVYQT
+470 
-485 SKKNLAI
+485 
-492 KTFAELK
+492 
-499 EQHAGSK
+499 
-506 HGFIGKFYTTFNYSG
+506 SG
-521 KGIPLSEF
+521 K
-529 EIRLMCAIICDG
+529 
-541 HFCNLYKDKSTCRI
+541 T
-555 NLKKERKKQRLEWIL
+555 
-570 GKLNMPIDKHQW
+570 
-582 NPKDLGYNS
+582 
-591 YLVKAPRIEK
+591 
-601 EFSNFWYD
+601 
-609 CNKEQMAI
+609 
-617 ICDEIL
+617 
-623 NWDGYITPKRKNF
+623 
-636 SSISKKTID
+636 
-645 FIQFCFAC
+645 
-653 CGYRSTISIDDR
+653 
-665 LGQKHYKNI
+665 
-674 CYSLTI
+674 
-680 TKRNM
+680 
-685 VSIFASNNPKK
+685 
-696 EFPIYK
+696 
-702 TKDGYKYCFSVP
+702 
-714 SGMLV
+714 
-719 LRREGRINIT
+719 
-729 GNSGKSSWI
+729 SWI

-762 RFQSWIDQIAAGK
+762 RFQSWIDQISAGK

-781 EGYENYYYAPKNIS
+781 EGYENYYYAPKNIA

-932 LKYNSAIEVCKNRSM
+932 LKYNSVIEVCKNRSM
-947 GVIDLLVGMYYE
+947 GVIDLLVGMYFE

-1007 LPFGSELQELPF
+1007 LPFGNELQELPF

>member
-71 QHDRI
+71 QRDRI

-117 KEVVNNVF
+117 KEVVNNIF

-216 RIPDEIKITPNEY
+216 RIPDDVKITPNEY

-339 EHKMQYYS
+339 KHKMQYYS
-347 SQKKEPFVP
+347 QQKKEPFVP

-361 AKGKKWLAM
+361 TKGKKWLAM

-394 IIGLLMGDVTVL
+394 IIGLLLGDVTVL
-406 SGLSGCVDCD
+406 SGGSG
-416 TEYFNGTEWKKI
+416 
-428 SDYSYGDKVLQYN
+428 
-441 KDGSAELVYP
+441 A
-451 TDYIKKQCDYLSLI
+451 
-465 KSKYG
+465 
-470 VNQCVSDEHRIVYQT
+470 
-485 SKKNLAI
+485 
-492 KTFAELK
+492 
-499 EQHAGSK
+499 
-506 HGFIGKFYTTFNYSG
+506 
-521 KGIPLSEF
+521 
-529 EIRLMCAIICDG
+529 
-541 HFCNLYKDKSTCRI
+541 
-555 NLKKERKKQRLEWIL
+555 
-570 GKLNMPIDKHQW
+570 
-582 NPKDLGYNS
+582 
-591 YLVKAPRIEK
+591 
-601 EFSNFWYD
+601 
-609 CNKEQMAI
+609 
-617 ICDEIL
+617 
-623 NWDGYITPKRKNF
+623 
-636 SSISKKTID
+636 
-645 FIQFCFAC
+645 
-653 CGYRSTISIDDR
+653 
-665 LGQKHYKNI
+665 
-674 CYSLTI
+674 
-680 TKRNM
+680 
-685 VSIFASNNPKK
+685 
-696 EFPIYK
+696 
-702 TKDGYKYCFSVP
+702 
-714 SGMLV
+714 
-719 LRREGRINIT
+719 
-729 GNSGKSSWI
+729 GKSSWI
-738 DCVVLNAVQRGYKVG
+738 DCVALNAIQRGYKVG

-762 RFQSWIDQIAAGK
+762 RFKSWINQIAAGK
-775 NYVCKK
+775 NYVCKR
-781 EGYENYYYAPKNIS
+781 EGFENYYYAPKNIS
-795 NQINKWLEG
+795 NQISNWLEG
-804 KLFLYNNNYGSKWQQ
+804 KLFLYNNNYGSEWQQ
-819 LFADIKTLVENEGTQ
+819 LFADVKELVDKEGVQ
-834 LVVLDNLMALQID
+834 LIVLDNLMALQID
-847 SYDGDKYTQ
+847 NYEGDKYTQ
-856 QTRFINDLKEYAK
+856 QTKFINDLKEYAK
-869 AKNIHVIL
+869 AKNVHVLL

-884 GGFLRKESIS
+884 GIFLRKESIS

-902 ADSVIIIHRI
+902 ADSVFIIHRI

-927 KVLPY
+927 KVIPY
-932 LKYNSAIEVCKNRSM
+932 LKYNSVIEVCKNRSM

-985 FEPTPESDVSDL
+985 FETIPESDVSDL

-1007 LPFGSELQELPF
+1007 LPFGNELQELPF

>member
-216 RIPDEIKITPNEY
+216 RIPDEVKITPNEY

-370 TDVQYVDMSKLVA
+370 TDVQYVDMSKMA
-383 IPTGYK
+383 SIPTGYK

-394 IIGLLMGDVTVL
+394 IIGLLLGDVTVL
-406 SGLSGCVDCD
+406 SGGSG
-416 TEYFNGTEWKKI
+416 
-428 SDYSYGDKVLQYN
+428 
-441 KDGSAELVYP
+441 A
-451 TDYIKKQCDYLSLI
+451 
-465 KSKYG
+465 
-470 VNQCVSDEHRIVYQT
+470 
-485 SKKNLAI
+485 
-492 KTFAELK
+492 
-499 EQHAGSK
+499 
-506 HGFIGKFYTTFNYSG
+506 
-521 KGIPLSEF
+521 
-529 EIRLMCAIICDG
+529 
-541 HFCNLYKDKSTCRI
+541 
-555 NLKKERKKQRLEWIL
+555 
-570 GKLNMPIDKHQW
+570 
-582 NPKDLGYNS
+582 
-591 YLVKAPRIEK
+591 
-601 EFSNFWYD
+601 
-609 CNKEQMAI
+609 
-617 ICDEIL
+617 
-623 NWDGYITPKRKNF
+623 
-636 SSISKKTID
+636 
-645 FIQFCFAC
+645 
-653 CGYRSTISIDDR
+653 
-665 LGQKHYKNI
+665 
-674 CYSLTI
+674 
-680 TKRNM
+680 
-685 VSIFASNNPKK
+685 
-696 EFPIYK
+696 
-702 TKDGYKYCFSVP
+702 
-714 SGMLV
+714 
-719 LRREGRINIT
+719 
-729 GNSGKSSWI
+729 GKSSWI
-738 DCVVLNAVQRGYKVG
+738 DCVALNAIQRGYKVG

-762 RFQSWIDQIAAGK
+762 RFQSWINQIAAGK
-775 NYVCKK
+775 NYVCKR
-781 EGYENYYYAPKNIS
+781 EGFENYYYAPKNIS
-795 NQINKWLEG
+795 NQISNWLEG

-819 LFADIKTLVENEGTQ
+819 LFADVKELVDKEGVQ
-834 LVVLDNLMALQID
+834 LIVLDNLMALQID
-847 SYDGDKYTQ
+847 NYEGDKYTQ
-856 QTRFINDLKEYAK
+856 QTKFINDLKEYAK
-869 AKNIHVIL
+869 AKNVHVLL

-884 GGFLRKESIS
+884 GIFLRKESIS

-902 ADSVIIIHRI
+902 ADSVFIIHRI

-927 KVLPY
+927 KVIPY
-932 LKYNSAIEVCKNRSM
+932 LKYNSVIEVCKNRSM

-1007 LPFGSELQELPF
+1007 LPFGNELQELPF

>member
-173 FSNPNV
+173 FSNSNV

-216 RIPDEIKITPNEY
+216 RIPDEVKITPNEY

-259 LNKHHIA
+259 LNKHHIS

-406 SGLSGCVDCD
+406 SGLSG
-416 TEYFNGTEWKKI
+416 
-428 SDYSYGDKVLQYN
+428 
-441 KDGSAELVYP
+441 
-451 TDYIKKQCDYLSLI
+451 
-465 KSKYG
+465 
-470 VNQCVSDEHRIVYQT
+470 
-485 SKKNLAI
+485 
-492 KTFAELK
+492 
-499 EQHAGSK
+499 
-506 HGFIGKFYTTFNYSG
+506 SG
-521 KGIPLSEF
+521 K
-529 EIRLMCAIICDG
+529 
-541 HFCNLYKDKSTCRI
+541 T
-555 NLKKERKKQRLEWIL
+555 
-570 GKLNMPIDKHQW
+570 
-582 NPKDLGYNS
+582 
-591 YLVKAPRIEK
+591 
-601 EFSNFWYD
+601 
-609 CNKEQMAI
+609 
-617 ICDEIL
+617 
-623 NWDGYITPKRKNF
+623 
-636 SSISKKTID
+636 
-645 FIQFCFAC
+645 
-653 CGYRSTISIDDR
+653 
-665 LGQKHYKNI
+665 
-674 CYSLTI
+674 
-680 TKRNM
+680 
-685 VSIFASNNPKK
+685 
-696 EFPIYK
+696 
-702 TKDGYKYCFSVP
+702 
-714 SGMLV
+714 
-719 LRREGRINIT
+719 
-729 GNSGKSSWI
+729 SWI

-762 RFQSWIDQIAAGK
+762 RFQSWIDQISAGK

-781 EGYENYYYAPKNIS
+781 EGYENYYYAPKNIA

-834 LVVLDNLMALQID
+834 LIVLDNLMALQID

-932 LKYNSAIEVCKNRSM
+932 LKYNSVIEVCKNRSM

-972 IVYGWQEQPAQLT
+972 IVYGWQEQPTQLT

>member
-347 SQKKEPFVP
+347 QQKKEPFVP

-361 AKGKKWLAM
+361 TKGKKWLAM

-406 SGLSGCVDCD
+406 SGLSG
-416 TEYFNGTEWKKI
+416 
-428 SDYSYGDKVLQYN
+428 
-441 KDGSAELVYP
+441 
-451 TDYIKKQCDYLSLI
+451 
-465 KSKYG
+465 
-470 VNQCVSDEHRIVYQT
+470 
-485 SKKNLAI
+485 
-492 KTFAELK
+492 
-499 EQHAGSK
+499 
-506 HGFIGKFYTTFNYSG
+506 SG
-521 KGIPLSEF
+521 K
-529 EIRLMCAIICDG
+529 
-541 HFCNLYKDKSTCRI
+541 T
-555 NLKKERKKQRLEWIL
+555 
-570 GKLNMPIDKHQW
+570 
-582 NPKDLGYNS
+582 
-591 YLVKAPRIEK
+591 
-601 EFSNFWYD
+601 
-609 CNKEQMAI
+609 
-617 ICDEIL
+617 
-623 NWDGYITPKRKNF
+623 
-636 SSISKKTID
+636 
-645 FIQFCFAC
+645 
-653 CGYRSTISIDDR
+653 
-665 LGQKHYKNI
+665 
-674 CYSLTI
+674 
-680 TKRNM
+680 
-685 VSIFASNNPKK
+685 
-696 EFPIYK
+696 
-702 TKDGYKYCFSVP
+702 
-714 SGMLV
+714 
-719 LRREGRINIT
+719 
-729 GNSGKSSWI
+729 SWI

-762 RFQSWIDQIAAGK
+762 RFQSWIDQISAGK

-781 EGYENYYYAPKNIS
+781 EGYENYYYAPKNIA

-834 LVVLDNLMALQID
+834 LIVLDNLMALQID

-932 LKYNSAIEVCKNRSM
+932 LKYNSVIEVCKNRSM

-1007 LPFGSELQELPF
+1007 LPFGSELQKLPF

>member
-1 MNEITIRQ
+1 MKMNEITIRQ

-29 YKRTYSGYFTDVN
+29 YKRTYSGYFTDIN

-347 SQKKEPFVP
+347 QQKKEPFVP

-361 AKGKKWLAM
+361 AKGKKWLTM
-370 TDVQYVDMSKLVA
+370 TDVQYVDMSKMA
-383 IPTGYK
+383 SIPTGYK

-394 IIGLLMGDVTVL
+394 IIGLLLGDVTVL
-406 SGLSGCVDCD
+406 SGGSG
-416 TEYFNGTEWKKI
+416 
-428 SDYSYGDKVLQYN
+428 
-441 KDGSAELVYP
+441 A
-451 TDYIKKQCDYLSLI
+451 
-465 KSKYG
+465 
-470 VNQCVSDEHRIVYQT
+470 
-485 SKKNLAI
+485 
-492 KTFAELK
+492 
-499 EQHAGSK
+499 
-506 HGFIGKFYTTFNYSG
+506 
-521 KGIPLSEF
+521 
-529 EIRLMCAIICDG
+529 
-541 HFCNLYKDKSTCRI
+541 
-555 NLKKERKKQRLEWIL
+555 
-570 GKLNMPIDKHQW
+570 
-582 NPKDLGYNS
+582 
-591 YLVKAPRIEK
+591 
-601 EFSNFWYD
+601 
-609 CNKEQMAI
+609 
-617 ICDEIL
+617 
-623 NWDGYITPKRKNF
+623 
-636 SSISKKTID
+636 
-645 FIQFCFAC
+645 
-653 CGYRSTISIDDR
+653 
-665 LGQKHYKNI
+665 
-674 CYSLTI
+674 
-680 TKRNM
+680 
-685 VSIFASNNPKK
+685 
-696 EFPIYK
+696 
-702 TKDGYKYCFSVP
+702 
-714 SGMLV
+714 
-719 LRREGRINIT
+719 
-729 GNSGKSSWI
+729 GKSSWI
-738 DCVVLNAVQRGYKVG
+738 DCVALNAIQRGYKVG

-762 RFQSWIDQIAAGK
+762 RFQSWINQIAAGK
-775 NYVCKK
+775 NYVCKR
-781 EGYENYYYAPKNIS
+781 EGFENYYYAPKNIS
-795 NQINKWLEG
+795 NQISNWLEG

-819 LFADIKTLVENEGTQ
+819 LFADVKELVDKEGVQ
-834 LVVLDNLMALQID
+834 LIVLDNLMALQID
-847 SYDGDKYTQ
+847 NYEGDKYTQ
-856 QTRFINDLKEYAK
+856 QTKFINDLKEYAK
-869 AKNIHVIL
+869 AKNVHVLL

-884 GGFLRKESIS
+884 GIFLRKESIS

-902 ADSVIIIHRI
+902 ADSVFIIHRI

-932 LKYNSAIEVCKNRSM
+932 LKYNSVIEVCKNRSM

>member
-229 FAKVAAM
+229 FAKVAAV

-274 SFTKYILDECPFNSS
+274 SFTKYILEECPFNSS

-370 TDVQYVDMSKLVA
+370 TDVQYVDMSKMA
-383 IPTGYK
+383 SIPTGYK

-394 IIGLLMGDVTVL
+394 IIGLLLGDVTVL
-406 SGLSGCVDCD
+406 SGGSG
-416 TEYFNGTEWKKI
+416 
-428 SDYSYGDKVLQYN
+428 
-441 KDGSAELVYP
+441 A
-451 TDYIKKQCDYLSLI
+451 
-465 KSKYG
+465 
-470 VNQCVSDEHRIVYQT
+470 
-485 SKKNLAI
+485 
-492 KTFAELK
+492 
-499 EQHAGSK
+499 
-506 HGFIGKFYTTFNYSG
+506 
-521 KGIPLSEF
+521 
-529 EIRLMCAIICDG
+529 
-541 HFCNLYKDKSTCRI
+541 
-555 NLKKERKKQRLEWIL
+555 
-570 GKLNMPIDKHQW
+570 
-582 NPKDLGYNS
+582 
-591 YLVKAPRIEK
+591 
-601 EFSNFWYD
+601 
-609 CNKEQMAI
+609 
-617 ICDEIL
+617 
-623 NWDGYITPKRKNF
+623 
-636 SSISKKTID
+636 
-645 FIQFCFAC
+645 
-653 CGYRSTISIDDR
+653 
-665 LGQKHYKNI
+665 
-674 CYSLTI
+674 
-680 TKRNM
+680 
-685 VSIFASNNPKK
+685 
-696 EFPIYK
+696 
-702 TKDGYKYCFSVP
+702 
-714 SGMLV
+714 
-719 LRREGRINIT
+719 
-729 GNSGKSSWI
+729 GKSSWI
-738 DCVVLNAVQRGYKVG
+738 DCVALNAIQRGYKVG

-762 RFQSWIDQIAAGK
+762 RFQSWINQIAAGK
-775 NYVCKK
+775 NYVCKR
-781 EGYENYYYAPKNIS
+781 EGFENYYYAPKNIS
-795 NQINKWLEG
+795 NQISNWLEG

-819 LFADIKTLVENEGTQ
+819 LFADVKELVDKEGVQ
-834 LVVLDNLMALQID
+834 LIVLDNLMALQID
-847 SYDGDKYTQ
+847 NYEGDKYTQ
-856 QTRFINDLKEYAK
+856 QTKFINDLKEYAK
-869 AKNIHVIL
+869 AKNVHVLL

-884 GGFLRKESIS
+884 GIFLRKESIS

-902 ADSVIIIHRI
+902 ADSVFIIHRI

-927 KVLPY
+927 KVIPY
-932 LKYNSAIEVCKNRSM
+932 LKYNSVIEVCKNRSM
-947 GVIDLLVGMYYE
+947 GVIDLLVGMYFE
-959 VESRRLKNEISEN
+959 VESRRLKDEISEN

-1007 LPFGSELQELPF
+1007 LPFGNELQELPF

>member
-29 YKRTYSGYFTDVN
+29 YKRTYSGYFTDVD

-153 KNSNEN
+153 KNNNEN

-179 EIDCTT
+179 EIDCSTF
-185 HNASRVCKL
+185 NSSRICKL

-216 RIPDEIKITPNEY
+216 RIPDEVKITPNEY

-406 SGLSGCVDCD
+406 SGLSG
-416 TEYFNGTEWKKI
+416 
-428 SDYSYGDKVLQYN
+428 
-441 KDGSAELVYP
+441 
-451 TDYIKKQCDYLSLI
+451 
-465 KSKYG
+465 
-470 VNQCVSDEHRIVYQT
+470 
-485 SKKNLAI
+485 
-492 KTFAELK
+492 
-499 EQHAGSK
+499 
-506 HGFIGKFYTTFNYSG
+506 SG
-521 KGIPLSEF
+521 K
-529 EIRLMCAIICDG
+529 
-541 HFCNLYKDKSTCRI
+541 T
-555 NLKKERKKQRLEWIL
+555 
-570 GKLNMPIDKHQW
+570 
-582 NPKDLGYNS
+582 
-591 YLVKAPRIEK
+591 
-601 EFSNFWYD
+601 
-609 CNKEQMAI
+609 
-617 ICDEIL
+617 
-623 NWDGYITPKRKNF
+623 
-636 SSISKKTID
+636 
-645 FIQFCFAC
+645 
-653 CGYRSTISIDDR
+653 
-665 LGQKHYKNI
+665 
-674 CYSLTI
+674 
-680 TKRNM
+680 
-685 VSIFASNNPKK
+685 
-696 EFPIYK
+696 
-702 TKDGYKYCFSVP
+702 
-714 SGMLV
+714 
-719 LRREGRINIT
+719 
-729 GNSGKSSWI
+729 SWI

-762 RFQSWIDQIAAGK
+762 RFQSWIDQISAGK

-781 EGYENYYYAPKNIS
+781 EGYENYYYAPKNIA

-834 LVVLDNLMALQID
+834 LIVLDNLMALQID

-884 GGFLRKESIS
+884 GGLLRKESIS

-932 LKYNSAIEVCKNRSM
+932 LKYNSVIEVCKNRSM
-947 GVIDLLVGMYYE
+947 GVIDLLVGMYFE

-1007 LPFGSELQELPF
+1007 LPFGNELQELPF

>member
-42 TLLNEIRK
+42 TLLNEIRE

-274 SFTKYILDECPFNSS
+274 SFTKYILEECPFNSS

-370 TDVQYVDMSKLVA
+370 TDVQYVDMSKMA
-383 IPTGYK
+383 SIPTGYK

-394 IIGLLMGDVTVL
+394 IIGLLLGDVTVL
-406 SGLSGCVDCD
+406 SGGSG
-416 TEYFNGTEWKKI
+416 
-428 SDYSYGDKVLQYN
+428 
-441 KDGSAELVYP
+441 A
-451 TDYIKKQCDYLSLI
+451 
-465 KSKYG
+465 
-470 VNQCVSDEHRIVYQT
+470 
-485 SKKNLAI
+485 
-492 KTFAELK
+492 
-499 EQHAGSK
+499 
-506 HGFIGKFYTTFNYSG
+506 
-521 KGIPLSEF
+521 
-529 EIRLMCAIICDG
+529 
-541 HFCNLYKDKSTCRI
+541 
-555 NLKKERKKQRLEWIL
+555 
-570 GKLNMPIDKHQW
+570 
-582 NPKDLGYNS
+582 
-591 YLVKAPRIEK
+591 
-601 EFSNFWYD
+601 
-609 CNKEQMAI
+609 
-617 ICDEIL
+617 
-623 NWDGYITPKRKNF
+623 
-636 SSISKKTID
+636 
-645 FIQFCFAC
+645 
-653 CGYRSTISIDDR
+653 
-665 LGQKHYKNI
+665 
-674 CYSLTI
+674 
-680 TKRNM
+680 
-685 VSIFASNNPKK
+685 
-696 EFPIYK
+696 
-702 TKDGYKYCFSVP
+702 
-714 SGMLV
+714 
-719 LRREGRINIT
+719 
-729 GNSGKSSWI
+729 GKSSWI
-738 DCVVLNAVQRGYKVG
+738 DCVALNAIQRGYKVG

-762 RFQSWIDQIAAGK
+762 RFQSWINQIAAGK
-775 NYVCKK
+775 NYVCKR
-781 EGYENYYYAPKNIS
+781 EGFENYYYAPKNIS
-795 NQINKWLEG
+795 NQISNWLEG

-819 LFADIKTLVENEGTQ
+819 LFADVKELVDKEGVQ
-834 LVVLDNLMALQID
+834 LIVLDNLMALQID
-847 SYDGDKYTQ
+847 NYEGDKYTQ
-856 QTRFINDLKEYAK
+856 QTKFINDLKEYAK
-869 AKNIHVIL
+869 AKNVHVLL

-884 GGFLRKESIS
+884 GIFLRKESIS

-902 ADSVIIIHRI
+902 ADSVFIIHRI

-927 KVLPY
+927 KVTPY
-932 LKYNSAIEVCKNRSM
+932 LKYNSVIEVCKNRSM

-1007 LPFGSELQELPF
+1007 LPFGNELQELPF

>member
-1 MNEITIRQ
+1 MNEIAIRQ

-406 SGLSGCVDCD
+406 SGLSG
-416 TEYFNGTEWKKI
+416 
-428 SDYSYGDKVLQYN
+428 
-441 KDGSAELVYP
+441 
-451 TDYIKKQCDYLSLI
+451 
-465 KSKYG
+465 
-470 VNQCVSDEHRIVYQT
+470 
-485 SKKNLAI
+485 
-492 KTFAELK
+492 
-499 EQHAGSK
+499 
-506 HGFIGKFYTTFNYSG
+506 SG
-521 KGIPLSEF
+521 K
-529 EIRLMCAIICDG
+529 
-541 HFCNLYKDKSTCRI
+541 T
-555 NLKKERKKQRLEWIL
+555 
-570 GKLNMPIDKHQW
+570 
-582 NPKDLGYNS
+582 
-591 YLVKAPRIEK
+591 
-601 EFSNFWYD
+601 
-609 CNKEQMAI
+609 
-617 ICDEIL
+617 
-623 NWDGYITPKRKNF
+623 
-636 SSISKKTID
+636 
-645 FIQFCFAC
+645 
-653 CGYRSTISIDDR
+653 
-665 LGQKHYKNI
+665 
-674 CYSLTI
+674 
-680 TKRNM
+680 
-685 VSIFASNNPKK
+685 
-696 EFPIYK
+696 
-702 TKDGYKYCFSVP
+702 
-714 SGMLV
+714 
-719 LRREGRINIT
+719 
-729 GNSGKSSWI
+729 SWI

-762 RFQSWIDQIAAGK
+762 RFQSWIDQISAGK

-781 EGYENYYYAPKNIS
+781 EGYENYYYAPKNIA

-932 LKYNSAIEVCKNRSM
+932 LKYNSVIEVCKNRSM

-1007 LPFGSELQELPF
+1007 LPFGNELQELPF

>member
-134 KPVVCDSGNGFHLL
+134 KPVVCDSSNGFHLL

-370 TDVQYVDMSKLVA
+370 TDVQYVDMSKLAA

-406 SGLSGCVDCD
+406 SGLSG
-416 TEYFNGTEWKKI
+416 
-428 SDYSYGDKVLQYN
+428 
-441 KDGSAELVYP
+441 
-451 TDYIKKQCDYLSLI
+451 
-465 KSKYG
+465 
-470 VNQCVSDEHRIVYQT
+470 
-485 SKKNLAI
+485 
-492 KTFAELK
+492 
-499 EQHAGSK
+499 
-506 HGFIGKFYTTFNYSG
+506 SG
-521 KGIPLSEF
+521 K
-529 EIRLMCAIICDG
+529 
-541 HFCNLYKDKSTCRI
+541 T
-555 NLKKERKKQRLEWIL
+555 
-570 GKLNMPIDKHQW
+570 
-582 NPKDLGYNS
+582 
-591 YLVKAPRIEK
+591 
-601 EFSNFWYD
+601 
-609 CNKEQMAI
+609 
-617 ICDEIL
+617 
-623 NWDGYITPKRKNF
+623 
-636 SSISKKTID
+636 
-645 FIQFCFAC
+645 
-653 CGYRSTISIDDR
+653 
-665 LGQKHYKNI
+665 
-674 CYSLTI
+674 
-680 TKRNM
+680 
-685 VSIFASNNPKK
+685 
-696 EFPIYK
+696 
-702 TKDGYKYCFSVP
+702 
-714 SGMLV
+714 
-719 LRREGRINIT
+719 
-729 GNSGKSSWI
+729 SWI

-762 RFQSWIDQIAAGK
+762 RFQSWIDQISAGK

-781 EGYENYYYAPKNIS
+781 EGYENYYYAPKNIA

-834 LVVLDNLMALQID
+834 LIVLDNLMALQID

-932 LKYNSAIEVCKNRSM
+932 LKYNSVIEVCKNRSM

>member
-194 YGTFSRKGSNTK
+194 YGTFSRKGSNAK

-347 SQKKEPFVP
+347 QQKKEPFVP

-370 TDVQYVDMSKLVA
+370 TDVQYVDMSKMA
-383 IPTGYK
+383 SIPTGYK

-394 IIGLLMGDVTVL
+394 IIGLLLGDVTVL
-406 SGLSGCVDCD
+406 SGGSG
-416 TEYFNGTEWKKI
+416 
-428 SDYSYGDKVLQYN
+428 
-441 KDGSAELVYP
+441 A
-451 TDYIKKQCDYLSLI
+451 
-465 KSKYG
+465 
-470 VNQCVSDEHRIVYQT
+470 
-485 SKKNLAI
+485 
-492 KTFAELK
+492 
-499 EQHAGSK
+499 
-506 HGFIGKFYTTFNYSG
+506 
-521 KGIPLSEF
+521 
-529 EIRLMCAIICDG
+529 
-541 HFCNLYKDKSTCRI
+541 
-555 NLKKERKKQRLEWIL
+555 
-570 GKLNMPIDKHQW
+570 
-582 NPKDLGYNS
+582 
-591 YLVKAPRIEK
+591 
-601 EFSNFWYD
+601 
-609 CNKEQMAI
+609 
-617 ICDEIL
+617 
-623 NWDGYITPKRKNF
+623 
-636 SSISKKTID
+636 
-645 FIQFCFAC
+645 
-653 CGYRSTISIDDR
+653 
-665 LGQKHYKNI
+665 
-674 CYSLTI
+674 
-680 TKRNM
+680 
-685 VSIFASNNPKK
+685 
-696 EFPIYK
+696 
-702 TKDGYKYCFSVP
+702 
-714 SGMLV
+714 
-719 LRREGRINIT
+719 
-729 GNSGKSSWI
+729 GKSSWI
-738 DCVVLNAVQRGYKVG
+738 DCVALNAIQRGYKVG

-762 RFQSWIDQIAAGK
+762 RFQSWINQIAAGK
-775 NYVCKK
+775 NYVCKR
-781 EGYENYYYAPKNIS
+781 EGFENYYYAPKNIS
-795 NQINKWLEG
+795 NQISNWLEG

-819 LFADIKTLVENEGTQ
+819 LFADVKELVDKEGVQ
-834 LVVLDNLMALQID
+834 LIVLDNLMALQID
-847 SYDGDKYTQ
+847 NYEGDKYTQ
-856 QTRFINDLKEYAK
+856 QTKFINDLKEYAK
-869 AKNIHVIL
+869 AKNVHVLL

-884 GGFLRKESIS
+884 GIFLRKESIS

-902 ADSVIIIHRI
+902 ADSVFIIHRI

-932 LKYNSAIEVCKNRSM
+932 LKYNSVIEVCKNRSM

>member
-29 YKRTYSGYFTDVN
+29 YKRTYSGYFTDVD

-370 TDVQYVDMSKLVA
+370 TDVQYVDMSKMA
-383 IPTGYK
+383 SIPTGYK

-394 IIGLLMGDVTVL
+394 IIGLLLGDVTVL
-406 SGLSGCVDCD
+406 SGGSG
-416 TEYFNGTEWKKI
+416 
-428 SDYSYGDKVLQYN
+428 
-441 KDGSAELVYP
+441 A
-451 TDYIKKQCDYLSLI
+451 
-465 KSKYG
+465 
-470 VNQCVSDEHRIVYQT
+470 
-485 SKKNLAI
+485 
-492 KTFAELK
+492 
-499 EQHAGSK
+499 
-506 HGFIGKFYTTFNYSG
+506 
-521 KGIPLSEF
+521 
-529 EIRLMCAIICDG
+529 
-541 HFCNLYKDKSTCRI
+541 
-555 NLKKERKKQRLEWIL
+555 
-570 GKLNMPIDKHQW
+570 
-582 NPKDLGYNS
+582 
-591 YLVKAPRIEK
+591 
-601 EFSNFWYD
+601 
-609 CNKEQMAI
+609 
-617 ICDEIL
+617 
-623 NWDGYITPKRKNF
+623 
-636 SSISKKTID
+636 
-645 FIQFCFAC
+645 
-653 CGYRSTISIDDR
+653 
-665 LGQKHYKNI
+665 
-674 CYSLTI
+674 
-680 TKRNM
+680 
-685 VSIFASNNPKK
+685 
-696 EFPIYK
+696 
-702 TKDGYKYCFSVP
+702 
-714 SGMLV
+714 
-719 LRREGRINIT
+719 
-729 GNSGKSSWI
+729 GKSSWI
-738 DCVVLNAVQRGYKVG
+738 DCVALNAIQRGYKVG

-762 RFQSWIDQIAAGK
+762 RFQSWINQIAAGK

-781 EGYENYYYAPKNIS
+781 EGYENYYYTPKNIA

-804 KLFLYNNNYGSKWQQ
+804 KLFLYNNNYGSEWQQ

-932 LKYNSAIEVCKNRSM
+932 LKYNSVIEVCKNRSM

-985 FEPTPESDVSDL
+985 FETTPESDVSDL

-1007 LPFGSELQELPF
+1007 LPFGNELQELPF

>member
-1 MNEITIRQ
+1 MKMNEITIRQ

-29 YKRTYSGYFTDVN
+29 YKRTYSGYFTDVD

-206 KRPQRESKIL
+206 ERPQRESKIL

-347 SQKKEPFVP
+347 QQKKEPFVP

-361 AKGKKWLAM
+361 TKGKKWLAM

-406 SGLSGCVDCD
+406 SGLSG
-416 TEYFNGTEWKKI
+416 
-428 SDYSYGDKVLQYN
+428 
-441 KDGSAELVYP
+441 
-451 TDYIKKQCDYLSLI
+451 
-465 KSKYG
+465 
-470 VNQCVSDEHRIVYQT
+470 
-485 SKKNLAI
+485 
-492 KTFAELK
+492 
-499 EQHAGSK
+499 
-506 HGFIGKFYTTFNYSG
+506 SG
-521 KGIPLSEF
+521 K
-529 EIRLMCAIICDG
+529 
-541 HFCNLYKDKSTCRI
+541 T
-555 NLKKERKKQRLEWIL
+555 
-570 GKLNMPIDKHQW
+570 
-582 NPKDLGYNS
+582 
-591 YLVKAPRIEK
+591 
-601 EFSNFWYD
+601 
-609 CNKEQMAI
+609 
-617 ICDEIL
+617 
-623 NWDGYITPKRKNF
+623 
-636 SSISKKTID
+636 
-645 FIQFCFAC
+645 
-653 CGYRSTISIDDR
+653 
-665 LGQKHYKNI
+665 
-674 CYSLTI
+674 
-680 TKRNM
+680 
-685 VSIFASNNPKK
+685 
-696 EFPIYK
+696 
-702 TKDGYKYCFSVP
+702 
-714 SGMLV
+714 
-719 LRREGRINIT
+719 
-729 GNSGKSSWI
+729 SWI
-738 DCVVLNAVQRGYKVG
+738 DCVILNAVQRGYKVG

-762 RFQSWIDQIAAGK
+762 RFQSWIDQISAGK

-781 EGYENYYYAPKNIS
+781 EGYENYYYAPKNIA

-834 LVVLDNLMALQID
+834 LIVLDNLMALQID

-912 GKDFEQRAGEFFGKD
+912 GKDFEQRAGEFFGKN

-932 LKYNSAIEVCKNRSM
+932 LKYNSVIEVCKNRSM

>member
-29 YKRTYSGYFTDVN
+29 YKRTYSGYFTDVD

-406 SGLSGCVDCD
+406 SGLSG
-416 TEYFNGTEWKKI
+416 
-428 SDYSYGDKVLQYN
+428 
-441 KDGSAELVYP
+441 
-451 TDYIKKQCDYLSLI
+451 
-465 KSKYG
+465 
-470 VNQCVSDEHRIVYQT
+470 
-485 SKKNLAI
+485 
-492 KTFAELK
+492 
-499 EQHAGSK
+499 
-506 HGFIGKFYTTFNYSG
+506 SG
-521 KGIPLSEF
+521 K
-529 EIRLMCAIICDG
+529 
-541 HFCNLYKDKSTCRI
+541 T
-555 NLKKERKKQRLEWIL
+555 
-570 GKLNMPIDKHQW
+570 
-582 NPKDLGYNS
+582 
-591 YLVKAPRIEK
+591 
-601 EFSNFWYD
+601 
-609 CNKEQMAI
+609 
-617 ICDEIL
+617 
-623 NWDGYITPKRKNF
+623 
-636 SSISKKTID
+636 
-645 FIQFCFAC
+645 
-653 CGYRSTISIDDR
+653 
-665 LGQKHYKNI
+665 
-674 CYSLTI
+674 
-680 TKRNM
+680 
-685 VSIFASNNPKK
+685 
-696 EFPIYK
+696 
-702 TKDGYKYCFSVP
+702 
-714 SGMLV
+714 
-719 LRREGRINIT
+719 
-729 GNSGKSSWI
+729 SWI

-927 KVLPY
+927 KVIPY
-932 LKYNSAIEVCKNRSM
+932 LKYNSVIEVCKNRSM
-947 GVIDLLVGMYYE
+947 GVIDLLVGMYFE

-1007 LPFGSELQELPF
+1007 LPFGNELQELPF

>member
-1 MNEITIRQ
+1 MTMNEITIRQ

-216 RIPDEIKITPNEY
+216 RIPDEVKITPNEY

-370 TDVQYVDMSKLVA
+370 TDVQYVDMSKMA
-383 IPTGYK
+383 SIPTGYK

-394 IIGLLMGDVTVL
+394 IIGLLLGDVTVL
-406 SGLSGCVDCD
+406 SGGSG
-416 TEYFNGTEWKKI
+416 
-428 SDYSYGDKVLQYN
+428 
-441 KDGSAELVYP
+441 A
-451 TDYIKKQCDYLSLI
+451 
-465 KSKYG
+465 
-470 VNQCVSDEHRIVYQT
+470 
-485 SKKNLAI
+485 
-492 KTFAELK
+492 
-499 EQHAGSK
+499 
-506 HGFIGKFYTTFNYSG
+506 
-521 KGIPLSEF
+521 
-529 EIRLMCAIICDG
+529 
-541 HFCNLYKDKSTCRI
+541 
-555 NLKKERKKQRLEWIL
+555 
-570 GKLNMPIDKHQW
+570 
-582 NPKDLGYNS
+582 
-591 YLVKAPRIEK
+591 
-601 EFSNFWYD
+601 
-609 CNKEQMAI
+609 
-617 ICDEIL
+617 
-623 NWDGYITPKRKNF
+623 
-636 SSISKKTID
+636 
-645 FIQFCFAC
+645 
-653 CGYRSTISIDDR
+653 
-665 LGQKHYKNI
+665 
-674 CYSLTI
+674 
-680 TKRNM
+680 
-685 VSIFASNNPKK
+685 
-696 EFPIYK
+696 
-702 TKDGYKYCFSVP
+702 
-714 SGMLV
+714 
-719 LRREGRINIT
+719 
-729 GNSGKSSWI
+729 GKSSWI
-738 DCVVLNAVQRGYKVG
+738 DCVALNAIQRGYKVG

-762 RFQSWIDQIAAGK
+762 RFQSWINQIAAGK
-775 NYVCKK
+775 NYVCKR
-781 EGYENYYYAPKNIS
+781 EGFENYYYAPKNIS
-795 NQINKWLEG
+795 NQISNWLEG

-819 LFADIKTLVENEGTQ
+819 LFADVKELVDKEGVQ
-834 LVVLDNLMALQID
+834 LIVLDNLMALQID
-847 SYDGDKYTQ
+847 NYEGDKYTQ
-856 QTRFINDLKEYAK
+856 QTKFINDLKEYAK
-869 AKNIHVIL
+869 AKNVHVLL

-884 GGFLRKESIS
+884 GIFLRKESIS

-902 ADSVIIIHRI
+902 ADSVFIIHRI

-932 LKYNSAIEVCKNRSM
+932 LKYNSVIEVCKNRSM

-985 FEPTPESDVSDL
+985 FETTPESDISDL

>member
-16 GEELVEVRIVDNA
+16 GEELVEVRMVDNA

-406 SGLSGCVDCD
+406 SGLSG
-416 TEYFNGTEWKKI
+416 
-428 SDYSYGDKVLQYN
+428 
-441 KDGSAELVYP
+441 
-451 TDYIKKQCDYLSLI
+451 
-465 KSKYG
+465 
-470 VNQCVSDEHRIVYQT
+470 
-485 SKKNLAI
+485 
-492 KTFAELK
+492 
-499 EQHAGSK
+499 
-506 HGFIGKFYTTFNYSG
+506 SG
-521 KGIPLSEF
+521 K
-529 EIRLMCAIICDG
+529 
-541 HFCNLYKDKSTCRI
+541 T
-555 NLKKERKKQRLEWIL
+555 
-570 GKLNMPIDKHQW
+570 
-582 NPKDLGYNS
+582 
-591 YLVKAPRIEK
+591 
-601 EFSNFWYD
+601 
-609 CNKEQMAI
+609 
-617 ICDEIL
+617 
-623 NWDGYITPKRKNF
+623 
-636 SSISKKTID
+636 
-645 FIQFCFAC
+645 
-653 CGYRSTISIDDR
+653 
-665 LGQKHYKNI
+665 
-674 CYSLTI
+674 
-680 TKRNM
+680 
-685 VSIFASNNPKK
+685 
-696 EFPIYK
+696 
-702 TKDGYKYCFSVP
+702 
-714 SGMLV
+714 
-719 LRREGRINIT
+719 
-729 GNSGKSSWI
+729 SWI

-762 RFQSWIDQIAAGK
+762 RFQSWIDQISAGK

-781 EGYENYYYAPKNIS
+781 EGYENYYYAPKNIA

-834 LVVLDNLMALQID
+834 LIVLDNLMALQID

-927 KVLPY
+927 KVIPY
-932 LKYNSAIEVCKNRSM
+932 LKYNSVIEVCKNRSM
-947 GVIDLLVGMYYE
+947 GVIDLLVGMYFE

-1007 LPFGSELQELPF
+1007 LPFGNELQELPF

>member
-347 SQKKEPFVP
+347 QQKKEPFVP

-370 TDVQYVDMSKLVA
+370 TDVQYVDMSKMA
-383 IPTGYK
+383 SIPTGYK

-394 IIGLLMGDVTVL
+394 IIGLLLGDVTVL
-406 SGLSGCVDCD
+406 SGGSG
-416 TEYFNGTEWKKI
+416 
-428 SDYSYGDKVLQYN
+428 
-441 KDGSAELVYP
+441 A
-451 TDYIKKQCDYLSLI
+451 
-465 KSKYG
+465 
-470 VNQCVSDEHRIVYQT
+470 
-485 SKKNLAI
+485 
-492 KTFAELK
+492 
-499 EQHAGSK
+499 
-506 HGFIGKFYTTFNYSG
+506 
-521 KGIPLSEF
+521 
-529 EIRLMCAIICDG
+529 
-541 HFCNLYKDKSTCRI
+541 
-555 NLKKERKKQRLEWIL
+555 
-570 GKLNMPIDKHQW
+570 
-582 NPKDLGYNS
+582 
-591 YLVKAPRIEK
+591 
-601 EFSNFWYD
+601 
-609 CNKEQMAI
+609 
-617 ICDEIL
+617 
-623 NWDGYITPKRKNF
+623 
-636 SSISKKTID
+636 
-645 FIQFCFAC
+645 
-653 CGYRSTISIDDR
+653 
-665 LGQKHYKNI
+665 
-674 CYSLTI
+674 
-680 TKRNM
+680 
-685 VSIFASNNPKK
+685 
-696 EFPIYK
+696 
-702 TKDGYKYCFSVP
+702 
-714 SGMLV
+714 
-719 LRREGRINIT
+719 
-729 GNSGKSSWI
+729 GKSSWI
-738 DCVVLNAVQRGYKVG
+738 DCVALNAIQRGYKVG

-762 RFQSWIDQIAAGK
+762 RFQSWINQIAAGK
-775 NYVCKK
+775 NYVCKR
-781 EGYENYYYAPKNIS
+781 EGFENYYYTPKNIS
-795 NQINKWLEG
+795 NQISNWLEG

-819 LFADIKTLVENEGTQ
+819 LFADVKELVDKEGVQ
-834 LVVLDNLMALQID
+834 LIVLDNLMALQID
-847 SYDGDKYTQ
+847 NYEGDKYTQ
-856 QTRFINDLKEYAK
+856 QTKFINDLKEYAK
-869 AKNIHVIL
+869 AKNVHVLL

-884 GGFLRKESIS
+884 GIFLRKESIS

-902 ADSVIIIHRI
+902 ADSVFIIHRI

-932 LKYNSAIEVCKNRSM
+932 LKYNSVIEVCKNRSM

>member
-347 SQKKEPFVP
+347 QQKKEPFVP
-356 KKEDS
+356 KKEDF

-370 TDVQYVDMSKLVA
+370 TDVQYVDMSKMA
-383 IPTGYK
+383 SIPTGYK

-394 IIGLLMGDVTVL
+394 IIGLLLGDVTVL
-406 SGLSGCVDCD
+406 SGGSG
-416 TEYFNGTEWKKI
+416 
-428 SDYSYGDKVLQYN
+428 
-441 KDGSAELVYP
+441 A
-451 TDYIKKQCDYLSLI
+451 
-465 KSKYG
+465 
-470 VNQCVSDEHRIVYQT
+470 
-485 SKKNLAI
+485 
-492 KTFAELK
+492 
-499 EQHAGSK
+499 
-506 HGFIGKFYTTFNYSG
+506 
-521 KGIPLSEF
+521 
-529 EIRLMCAIICDG
+529 
-541 HFCNLYKDKSTCRI
+541 
-555 NLKKERKKQRLEWIL
+555 
-570 GKLNMPIDKHQW
+570 
-582 NPKDLGYNS
+582 
-591 YLVKAPRIEK
+591 
-601 EFSNFWYD
+601 
-609 CNKEQMAI
+609 
-617 ICDEIL
+617 
-623 NWDGYITPKRKNF
+623 
-636 SSISKKTID
+636 
-645 FIQFCFAC
+645 
-653 CGYRSTISIDDR
+653 
-665 LGQKHYKNI
+665 
-674 CYSLTI
+674 
-680 TKRNM
+680 
-685 VSIFASNNPKK
+685 
-696 EFPIYK
+696 
-702 TKDGYKYCFSVP
+702 
-714 SGMLV
+714 
-719 LRREGRINIT
+719 
-729 GNSGKSSWI
+729 GKSSWI
-738 DCVVLNAVQRGYKVG
+738 DCVALNAIQRGYKVG

-762 RFQSWIDQIAAGK
+762 RFQSWINQIAAGK
-775 NYVCKK
+775 NYVCKR
-781 EGYENYYYAPKNIS
+781 EGFENYYYAPKNIS
-795 NQINKWLEG
+795 NQISNWLEG

-819 LFADIKTLVENEGTQ
+819 LFADVKELVDKEGVQ
-834 LVVLDNLMALQID
+834 LIVLDNLMALQID
-847 SYDGDKYTQ
+847 NYEGDKYTQ
-856 QTRFINDLKEYAK
+856 QTKFINDLKEYAK
-869 AKNIHVIL
+869 AKNVHVLL

-884 GGFLRKESIS
+884 GIFLRKESIS

-902 ADSVIIIHRI
+902 ADSVFIIHRI

-932 LKYNSAIEVCKNRSM
+932 LKYNSVIEVCKNRSM